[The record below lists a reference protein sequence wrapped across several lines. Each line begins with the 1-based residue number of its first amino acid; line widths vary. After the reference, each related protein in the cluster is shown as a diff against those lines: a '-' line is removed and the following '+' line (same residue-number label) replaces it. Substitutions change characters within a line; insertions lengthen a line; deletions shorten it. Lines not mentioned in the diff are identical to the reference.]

1 MRKTIH
7 GQKGGGGS
15 PRVPVEQPDD
25 LQSIAKAKLL
35 IALGEGEF
43 AGELTAQNIFLDG
56 TPLEDTEGN
65 ANFSGV
71 TWDFRS
77 GTQAQTYI
85 QGLPSAENEIN
96 VGSTISSKTPWVHT
110 FTNSQLSAIRIRL
123 KWPSLFKQEDN
134 GDLVGN
140 EVKYAIDLQTD
151 GGSWKTIIDSA
162 VKGKTTSGY
171 ERAHRIDL
179 PESKTSWSLRVRK
192 VSNDANSS
200 KIGDTVVLQSYTEVI
215 DAKFTYPHTA
225 LLYIEFDSKQFNGSI
240 PQITC
245 KPKGRIIRIPSNY
258 NPIDRTYTGVWD
270 GSFKWAWTNNPAWVF
285 YDIVISDR
293 FGLGQRINQ
302 QQIDKWELYRIAQY
316 CDQLVPDGKGG
327 DGTEPRYVC
336 DVYVQDRNEAYN
348 VLRDFA
354 AIFRGMTYWGGGQ
367 IVTLADMPRDID
379 YSYTRA
385 NVIDGKFIYSSSSS
399 KEKYSTA
406 LVSYSDPQNGYAD
419 AMEPAFEPDL
429 VSRFG
434 FNQLE
439 VTAIGC
445 TRQSEANRKGRWGIL
460 TNNKDRM
467 VTFSVGL
474 DGNIPQPG
482 YIIAVADE
490 LLSGKVAGG
499 RVSAIDGRNITLDRV
514 SSAASGDRLILN
526 LPSGQ
531 SQARTIQTVSGK
543 VITVTTEYSET
554 PETECVWVVESEE
567 LYAQQ
572 YRVVSV
578 TENESNQF
586 TITAIQHDPNKYEHV
601 DSGALIDERPIS
613 VIPPN
618 NQQAPKNI
626 VIDSYSI
633 VSQGV
638 SFETM
643 RAQWPQVENAISY
656 EAQWRRN
663 EGNWVNMPRSS
674 INSIEVPNV
683 YSGRYLVRVRA
694 INASEISSGW
704 GYSEEKTLT
713 GKMGNPPKPVNFRTS
728 PLVFGIKLDWG
739 FGENTSDTLKTEIQ
753 YSKTNDGEGLMLL
766 SDVPYPSKTY
776 EMAGLS
782 AGVAFYFRA
791 RLVDKTGNQSE
802 WTEFIRGESEF
813 DVGTILPELDG
824 HFMSSEAGQQLSK
837 RLDWN
842 AETALIL
849 SNADSQL
856 SRSLL
861 VKHGQSQAGIKELW
875 QVRATDNEA
884 WAQEV
889 KEIYSAVGD
898 NTSAIKETQTSI
910 TELNKAFG
918 QTTTEIRTE
927 LKTTN
932 DATNKRIDGT
942 NQDLANTNQKL
953 GNTDK
958 EMGRIAAD
966 VVTNKEAIS
975 KTNEAMAKSEEQVQ
989 AQFGKQQG
997 MINQKMQAEFSQTG
1011 DGVVTHSINIT
1022 IVHDKVK
1029 YNAAGQVISAQVKN
1043 GKLESFFGYNAN
1055 NFAWYNPA
1063 NGKMEL
1069 FMYAKNGQFFIKD
1082 AFIEDGSITNAKI
1095 GNVIQSNNYV
1105 AGKSGW
1111 NINKNGFGEF
1121 QNIKARGEIEAT
1133 SGRLKNVVIE
1143 ESCEILG
1150 KLNVENLEGNIVSVT
1165 KDVYINESFRGNDIF
1180 ELFKVKRRTQKCHI
1194 WIQGALNPYEKIPSS
1209 GSGYFVP
1216 NRSALAYRA
1225 PNLYDNYG
1233 LADFYID
1240 GVIQERPSLYRLEDG
1255 FPTRDFFALNEC
1267 VLDLEA
1273 GTGMASIGIK
1283 IPNSGKDITRFIMR
1297 ARIIVFPDNQ
1307 DVIFN

>member
-1 MRKTIH
+1 MRTTIH

-71 TWDFRS
+71 TWDFRP

-110 FTNSQLSAIRIRL
+110 FTNSQLSAIRVRL

-151 GGSWKTIIDSA
+151 GGSWKTVIDSA

-171 ERAHRIDL
+171 ERAHRLDL
-179 PESKTSWSLRVRK
+179 PESTTSWSLRVRK

-419 AMEPAFEPDL
+419 AMEAVFEPDL

-490 LLSGKVAGG
+490 LLSGKVTGG

-514 SSAASGDRLILN
+514 SSAVSGDRLILN

-586 TITAIQHDPNKYEHV
+586 TITAIQHDPSKYEHV

-626 VIDSYSI
+626 FIDSYSI

-638 SFETM
+638 SIETM

-713 GKMGNPPKPVNFRTS
+713 GKMGNPPKPVNFRAS

-824 HFMSSEAGQQLSK
+824 HFMSSEAGQQLSE

-842 AETALIL
+842 AETALLL

-932 DATNKRIDGT
+932 QN
-942 NQDLANTNQKL
+942 LADTNQKL

-958 EMGRIAAD
+958 EVGRIRAD
-966 VVTNKEAIS
+966 VATNKEAIS
-975 KTNEAMAKSEEQVQ
+975 ETNKAMAKSEEQVQ

-997 MINQKMQAEFSQTG
+997 MINQKMQAEFEQSG

-1022 IVHDKVK
+1022 IVHNNVK

-1069 FMYAKNGQFFIKD
+1069 FMYAKNGQFFVRD
-1082 AFIEDGSITNAKI
+1082 LFIEDGSITNAKI

-1111 NINKNGFGEF
+1111 IINKNGYAEF
-1121 QNIKARGEIEAT
+1121 DNAKFRGEIKAT
-1133 SGRLKNVVIE
+1133 KGTMNNVIIGE
-1143 ESCEILG
+1143 DCEIKGTL
-1150 KLNVENLEGNIVSVT
+1150 KVENIEGDIVKFYSLGNGET
-1165 KDVYINESFRGNDIF
+1165 ITIPPQSFDR
-1180 ELFKVKRRTQKCHI
+1180 
-1194 WIQGALNPYEKIPSS
+1194 
-1209 GSGYFVP
+1209 
-1216 NRSALAYRA
+1216 
-1225 PNLYDNYG
+1225 
-1233 LADFYID
+1233 
-1240 GVIQERPSLYRLEDG
+1240 VIQVVTIATTHNSKWCRLWLNDDKFFEIKNGGNYEDFVYWNSPSTTLKANTPGVFRYDSEDRY
-1255 FPTRDFFALNEC
+1255 F
-1267 VLDLEA
+1267 
-1273 GTGMASIGIK
+1273 K
-1283 IPNSGKDITRFIMR
+1283 ITLLACK
-1297 ARIIVFPDNQ
+1297 Q
-1307 DVIFN
+1307 

>member
-1 MRKTIH
+1 MRKIIH
-7 GQKGGGGS
+7 GQKGGGGN

-71 TWDFRS
+71 TWDFRP

-110 FTNSQLSAIRIRL
+110 FTNSQLSAIRVRL

-151 GGSWKTIIDSA
+151 GGSWKTVIDSA

-179 PESKTSWSLRVRK
+179 PESTTSWSLRVRK

-258 NPIDRTYTGVWD
+258 NPIDRTYTGMWD

-293 FGLGQRINQ
+293 FGLGQRVNQ
-302 QQIDKWELYRIAQY
+302 QQIDKWELCRIAQY

-419 AMEPAFEPDL
+419 AMEAVFEPDL

-490 LLSGKVAGG
+490 LLSGKVTGG
-499 RVSAIDGRNITLDRV
+499 RVSAINGRSITLDRV
-514 SSAASGDRLILN
+514 SSAVSGDRLILN

-554 PETECVWVVESEE
+554 PEAECVWVVESEE

-586 TITAIQHDPNKYEHV
+586 TITAIQHDPSKYEHV
-601 DSGALIDERPIS
+601 DSGALIDERPVS

-638 SFETM
+638 SIETM

-704 GYSEEKTLT
+704 GYSDEKTLT
-713 GKMGNPPKPVNFRTS
+713 GKMGNPPKPVNFRAS

-813 DVGTILPELDG
+813 DVSTILPELDG
-824 HFMSSEAGQQLSK
+824 HFMSSEAGQQLSE

-842 AETALIL
+842 AETAIIL
-849 SNADSQL
+849 GNADSQL

-861 VKHGQSQAGIKELW
+861 VKHGQSQAGIRELW
-875 QVRATDNEA
+875 QVRATDSEA

-898 NTSAIKETQTSI
+898 NKSAIKETQTSI
-910 TELNKAFG
+910 TKLDEAIG
-918 QTTTEIRTE
+918 QRFTEIRTE
-927 LKTTN
+927 MDKAQADIISNST
-932 DATNKRIDGT
+932 AIS
-942 NQDLANTNQKL
+942 
-953 GNTDK
+953 NTDK
-958 EMGRIAAD
+958 AFAE
-966 VVTNKEAIS
+966 NK
-975 KTNEAMAKSEEQVQ
+975 TQVQ
-989 AQFGKQQG
+989 AKFDKQEG
-997 MINQKMQAEFSQTG
+997 MIQEKMQATFNQSG

-1022 IVHDKVK
+1022 IVHNNVK

-1055 NFAWYNPA
+1055 NFAWYNPV

-1069 FMYAKNGQFFIKD
+1069 FMYAKNGQLFIRE
-1082 AFIEDGSITNAKI
+1082 AFLDKANVREMVLSEAIKSKNYEIGKI
-1095 GNVIQSNNYV
+1095 GFIIDATTGDAEFNN
-1105 AGKSGW
+1105 AIFRGTIDGADG
-1111 NINKNGFGEF
+1111 NFNGTV
-1121 QNIKARGEIEAT
+1121 K
-1133 SGRLKNVVIE
+1133 V
-1143 ESCEILG
+1143 G
-1150 KLNVENLEGNIVSVT
+1150 KLIGNIVSVS
-1165 KDVYINESFRGNDIF
+1165 DEIYINDKWKGSEIR
-1180 ELFKVKRRTQKCHI
+1180 ELFRVQQRDEPCNV
-1194 WIQGALNPYEKIPSS
+1194 WVS
-1209 GSGYFVP
+1209 GSLNQTDYIPDWYGTKTP
-1216 NRSALAYRA
+1216 NRALMGYYAYEMGGER
-1225 PNLYDNYG
+1225 G
-1233 LADFYID
+1233 MADIYVD
-1240 GVIQERPSLYRLEDG
+1240 GVLQERPVSVWAGNPVNQLKDE
-1255 FPTRDFFALNEC
+1255 FVCNEFT
-1267 VLDLEA
+1267 VQIPA
-1273 GTGMASIGIK
+1273 GKSVSSVGIK
-1283 IPNSGKDITRFIMR
+1283 IPWKGANEYTVFIMR
-1297 ARIIVFPDNQ
+1297 GRIFVLPEST
-1307 DVIFN
+1307 DVIK

>member
-7 GQKGGGGS
+7 GQKGGGGN

-354 AIFRGMTYWGGGQ
+354 AIFRGMTYWGDGQ

-419 AMEPAFEPDL
+419 AMEAVFEPDL

-490 LLSGKVAGG
+490 LLSGKVTGG
-499 RVSAIDGRNITLDRV
+499 RVSAINGRSITLDRV
-514 SSAASGDRLILN
+514 SSAVSGDRLILN

-554 PETECVWVVESEE
+554 PEAECVWVVESEE

-586 TITAIQHDPNKYEHV
+586 TITAIQHDPSKYEHV

-638 SFETM
+638 SIETM

-713 GKMGNPPKPVNFRTS
+713 GKMGNPPKPVNFRAS

-824 HFMSSEAGQQLSK
+824 HFMSSEAGQQLGE
-837 RLDWN
+837 RLNWN
-842 AETALIL
+842 AETAIIL
-849 SNADSQL
+849 SNEDSRL
-856 SRSLL
+856 SRRLL
-861 VKHGQSQAGIKELW
+861 VSHGQSQAGIRELW

-898 NTSAIKETQTSI
+898 NKSAIKETQTSI
-910 TELNKAFG
+910 TKLDEAFGQRFTETRTEMDKAQADIVSNSTAISNTNKAFA
-918 QTTTEIRTE
+918 EN
-927 LKTTN
+927 KT
-932 DATNKRIDGT
+932 
-942 NQDLANTNQKL
+942 
-953 GNTDK
+953 
-958 EMGRIAAD
+958 
-966 VVTNKEAIS
+966 
-975 KTNEAMAKSEEQVQ
+975 QVQ
-989 AQFGKQQG
+989 AKFDKQEG
-997 MINQKMQAEFSQTG
+997 MIQEKMQATFEQSG

-1022 IVHDKVK
+1022 IVHNNVK

-1069 FMYAKNGQFFIKD
+1069 FMYAKNGQFFVRD
-1082 AFIEDGSITNAKI
+1082 LFIEDGSITNAKI

-1111 NINKNGFGEF
+1111 IINKNGYAEF
-1121 QNIKARGEIEAT
+1121 ENAKFRGEIKAT
-1133 SGRLKNVVIE
+1133 KGTMNNVIIDKD
-1143 ESCEILG
+1143 CEIKGTL
-1150 KLNVENLEGNIVSVT
+1150 KVENIEGDIVKFYSLGNGETITIPAQSFDRVIQVVT
-1165 KDVYINESFRGNDIF
+1165 IATTHNSKWCRLWLNDDKFF
-1180 ELFKVKRRTQKCHI
+1180 EIKNGGRV
-1194 WIQGALNPYEKIPSS
+1194 
-1209 GSGYFVP
+1209 
-1216 NRSALAYRA
+1216 
-1225 PNLYDNYG
+1225 D
-1233 LADFYID
+1233 DFYYWNSPSTTLKANTP
-1240 GVIQERPSLYRLEDG
+1240 GVFRYDSEDRY
-1255 FPTRDFFALNEC
+1255 F
-1267 VLDLEA
+1267 
-1273 GTGMASIGIK
+1273 K
-1283 IPNSGKDITRFIMR
+1283 ITLLACK
-1297 ARIIVFPDNQ
+1297 Q
-1307 DVIFN
+1307 

>member
-1 MRKTIH
+1 MRTTIH

-65 ANFSGV
+65 SNFSGV
-71 TWDFRS
+71 TWDFRP

-110 FTNSQLSAIRIRL
+110 FTNSQLSAIRVRL

-151 GGSWKTIIDSA
+151 GGSWKTVIDSA

-179 PESKTSWSLRVRK
+179 PESTTSWSLRVRK

-258 NPIDRTYTGVWD
+258 NPIDRTYAGVWD

-419 AMEPAFEPDL
+419 AMEPVFEPDL

-490 LLSGKVAGG
+490 LLSGKVTGG
-499 RVSAIDGRNITLDRV
+499 RVSAINGRNITLDRV
-514 SSAASGDRLILN
+514 SSAVSGDRLILN

-586 TITAIQHDPNKYEHV
+586 TITAIQHDPSKYEHV

-638 SFETM
+638 SIETM

-674 INSIEVPNV
+674 INSIEIPNV

-704 GYSEEKTLT
+704 GYSDEKTLT
-713 GKMGNPPKPVNFRTS
+713 GKMGNPPKPVNFRAS

-766 SDVPYPSKTY
+766 SDVPYPSRTY
-776 EMAGLS
+776 EMAGLA
-782 AGVAFYFRA
+782 AGIAFYFRA

-824 HFMSSEAGQQLSK
+824 HFMSSEAGQQLGE
-837 RLDWN
+837 RLNWN
-842 AETALIL
+842 AETAIIL
-849 SNADSQL
+849 SNEDSRL
-856 SRSLL
+856 SRRLL
-861 VKHGQSQAGIKELW
+861 VSHGQSQAGIRELW

-898 NTSAIKETQTSI
+898 NKSAIKETQTSI
-910 TELNKAFG
+910 TKLDEAFG
-918 QTTTEIRTE
+918 QRFTEIRTE
-927 LKTTN
+927 MDKAQADIVSNSTAISN
-932 DATNKRIDGT
+932 TNK
-942 NQDLANTNQKL
+942 AFA
-953 GNTDK
+953 
-958 EMGRIAAD
+958 E
-966 VVTNKEAIS
+966 NK
-975 KTNEAMAKSEEQVQ
+975 TQVQ
-989 AQFGKQQG
+989 AKFDKQEG
-997 MINQKMQAEFSQTG
+997 MIQEKMQATFEQSG

-1022 IVHDKVK
+1022 IVHNNVK

-1069 FMYAKNGQFFIKD
+1069 FMYAKNGQFFVRD
-1082 AFIEDGSITNAKI
+1082 LFIEDGSITNAKI

-1111 NINKNGFGEF
+1111 IINKNGYAEF
-1121 QNIKARGEIEAT
+1121 ENAKFRGEIKAT
-1133 SGRLKNVVIE
+1133 KGTMNNVIIDKD
-1143 ESCEILG
+1143 CEIKGTL
-1150 KLNVENLEGNIVSVT
+1150 KVENIEGDIVKFYSLGNGETITIPAQSFDRVIQVVT
-1165 KDVYINESFRGNDIF
+1165 IATTHNSKWCRLWLNDDKFF
-1180 ELFKVKRRTQKCHI
+1180 EIKNGGRV
-1194 WIQGALNPYEKIPSS
+1194 
-1209 GSGYFVP
+1209 
-1216 NRSALAYRA
+1216 
-1225 PNLYDNYG
+1225 D
-1233 LADFYID
+1233 DFYYWNSPSTTLKANTP
-1240 GVIQERPSLYRLEDG
+1240 GVFRYDSEDRY
-1255 FPTRDFFALNEC
+1255 F
-1267 VLDLEA
+1267 
-1273 GTGMASIGIK
+1273 K
-1283 IPNSGKDITRFIMR
+1283 ITLLACK
-1297 ARIIVFPDNQ
+1297 Q
-1307 DVIFN
+1307 

>member
-1 MRKTIH
+1 MRKIIH

-65 ANFSGV
+65 SNFSGV

-110 FTNSQLSAIRIRL
+110 FTNSQLSAIRVRL

-151 GGSWKTIIDSA
+151 GGSWKTVIDSA

-245 KPKGRIIRIPSNY
+245 KPKGRIIRVPSNY
-258 NPIDRTYTGVWD
+258 NPIDRTYAGVWD

-293 FGLGQRINQ
+293 FGLGQRVNQ

-419 AMEPAFEPDL
+419 AMEPVFEPDL

-490 LLSGKVAGG
+490 LLSGKVTGG

-514 SSAASGDRLILN
+514 SSAVSGDRLILN

-586 TITAIQHDPNKYEHV
+586 TITAIQHDPSKYEHV

-638 SFETM
+638 SIETM

-704 GYSEEKTLT
+704 GYSDEKTLT

-824 HFMSSEAGQQLSK
+824 HFMSSEAGQQLGE

-898 NTSAIKETQTSI
+898 NKSAIKETQTSI
-910 TELNKAFG
+910 TKLDEAFG
-918 QTTTEIRTE
+918 QRFTEIRTE
-927 LKTTN
+927 
-932 DATNKRIDGT
+932 IDKA
-942 NQDLANTNQKL
+942 Q
-953 GNTDK
+953 
-958 EMGRIAAD
+958 AD
-966 VVTNKEAIS
+966 IVSNSTAIS
-975 KTNEAMAKSEEQVQ
+975 EANKASAEDRKQVQ
-989 AQFGKQQG
+989 AKFDEQEG
-997 MINQKMQAEFSQTG
+997 MIQQKMQAEFSQSG

-1043 GKLESFFGYNAN
+1043 GKLESFIGYNAN

-1069 FMYAKNGQFFIKD
+1069 FMYAKNGQFFVRD
-1082 AFIEDGSITNAKI
+1082 LFIEDGSITNAKI

-1111 NINKNGFGEF
+1111 IINKNGFGEF

-1150 KLNVENLEGNIVSVT
+1150 KLNVENLEGNIISIHR
-1165 KDVYINESFRGNDIF
+1165 DNIYLREIWNDGNIHTI
-1180 ELFKVKRRTQKCHI
+1180 FKVKQRSQYCTI
-1194 WIQGALNPYEKIPSS
+1194 WVDGTITADETIPINAIHK
-1209 GSGYFVP
+1209 VE
-1216 NRSALAYRA
+1216 NRAVIAYRA
-1225 PNLYDNYG
+1225 P
-1233 LADFYID
+1233 
-1240 GVIQERPSLYRLEDG
+1240 G
-1255 FPTRDFFALNEC
+1255 FPIERAMFSVFMDGKEVDFNSHIYPLVTGNVAGFFAANDITITIPPGNSIVE
-1267 VLDLEA
+1267 
-1273 GTGMASIGIK
+1273 IGIR
-1283 IPNSGKDITRFIMR
+1283 IPHIPGESNGVLIRGR
-1297 ARIIVFPDNQ
+1297 VFLLPHSDE
-1307 DVIFN
+1307 VILIN

>member
-65 ANFSGV
+65 SNFSGV

-110 FTNSQLSAIRIRL
+110 FTNSQLSAIRVRL

-151 GGSWKTIIDSA
+151 GGSWKTVIDSA

-179 PESKTSWSLRVRK
+179 PESTTSWSLRVRK

-258 NPIDRTYTGVWD
+258 NPIDRSYTGVWD

-316 CDQLVPDGKGG
+316 CDQLVADGKGG

-419 AMEPAFEPDL
+419 AMEPVFEPDL

-490 LLSGKVAGG
+490 LLSGKVTGG
-499 RVSAIDGRNITLDRV
+499 RVSAINGRNITLDRV
-514 SSAASGDRLILN
+514 ASAVSGDRLILN

-543 VITVTTEYSET
+543 VITVTTEYSEI
-554 PETECVWVVESEE
+554 PEAECVWVVESEE

-586 TITAIQHDPNKYEHV
+586 TITAIQHDPSKYEHV

-638 SFETM
+638 NIETM

-704 GYSEEKTLT
+704 GYSDEKTLT
-713 GKMGNPPKPVNFRTS
+713 GKMGNPPKPINFRAS

-824 HFMSSEAGQQLSK
+824 HFMSSEAGQQLSE

-842 AETALIL
+842 AETAIIL

-898 NTSAIKETQTSI
+898 NKSAIKETQTSI

-932 DATNKRIDGT
+932 QNLADT
-942 NQDLANTNQKL
+942 NQNL

-958 EMGRIAAD
+958 EVGRIRAD
-966 VVTNKEAIS
+966 VATNKEAIS
-975 KTNEAMAKSEEQVQ
+975 ETNKAMAKSEEQVQ

-997 MINQKMQAEFSQTG
+997 MINQKMQAEFEQSG

-1022 IVHDKVK
+1022 IVHNNVK

-1069 FMYAKNGQFFIKD
+1069 FMYAKNGQFFVRD
-1082 AFIEDGSITNAKI
+1082 LFIEDGSITNAKI

-1111 NINKNGFGEF
+1111 IINKNGYAEF
-1121 QNIKARGEIEAT
+1121 ENAKFRGEIKAT
-1133 SGRLKNVVIE
+1133 KGTMNNVIIDKD
-1143 ESCEILG
+1143 CEIKGTL
-1150 KLNVENLEGNIVSVT
+1150 KVENIEGDIVKFYSLGNGET
-1165 KDVYINESFRGNDIF
+1165 ITIPAQSFDR
-1180 ELFKVKRRTQKCHI
+1180 
-1194 WIQGALNPYEKIPSS
+1194 
-1209 GSGYFVP
+1209 
-1216 NRSALAYRA
+1216 
-1225 PNLYDNYG
+1225 
-1233 LADFYID
+1233 
-1240 GVIQERPSLYRLEDG
+1240 VIQVVTIATTHNSKWCRLWLNDDKFFEIKNGGNYEDFVYWNSPSTTLKANTPGVFRYDSEDRY
-1255 FPTRDFFALNEC
+1255 F
-1267 VLDLEA
+1267 
-1273 GTGMASIGIK
+1273 K
-1283 IPNSGKDITRFIMR
+1283 ITLLACK
-1297 ARIIVFPDNQ
+1297 Q
-1307 DVIFN
+1307 

>member
-71 TWDFRS
+71 TWDFRP

-110 FTNSQLSAIRIRL
+110 FTNSQLSAIRVRL

-179 PESKTSWSLRVRK
+179 PESTTSWSLRVRK

-258 NPIDRTYTGVWD
+258 NPIVRTYTGMWD

-354 AIFRGMTYWGGGQ
+354 AVFRGMTYWGGGQ

-419 AMEPAFEPDL
+419 AMEPVFESDL

-490 LLSGKVAGG
+490 LLSGKVTGG
-499 RVSAIDGRNITLDRV
+499 RVSAINGRNITLDRD
-514 SSAASGDRLILN
+514 SSAVSGDRLILN

-531 SQARTIQTVSGK
+531 SQARTIQAVSGK

-554 PETECVWVVESEE
+554 PETECVWVVESED

-586 TITAIQHDPNKYEHV
+586 TITAIQHDPSKYEHI

-626 VIDSYSI
+626 IIDSYSI

-638 SFETM
+638 SIETM

-683 YSGRYLVRVRA
+683 YAGRYLVRVRA

-704 GYSEEKTLT
+704 GYSDEKTLT

-739 FGENTSDTLKTEIQ
+739 FGENTGDTLKTEIQ

-776 EMAGLS
+776 EMAGLA
-782 AGVAFYFRA
+782 AGVVFYFRA

-802 WTEFIRGESEF
+802 WTDFIRGESEF
-813 DVGTILPELDG
+813 DTSTILPELSN
-824 HFMSSEAGQQLSK
+824 HFMTTEAGKQLSEELK
-837 RLDWN
+837 WN
-842 AETALIL
+842 TESIAELVNATYEL
-849 SNADSQL
+849 STD
-856 SRSLL
+856 LL
-861 VKHGQSQAGIKELW
+861 VRDGNAQAGIKDLRKVFAN
-875 QVRATDNEA
+875 QQEA
-884 WAQEV
+884 WAQEI
-889 KEIYSAVGD
+889 KEIYSAVGE
-898 NTSAIKETQTSI
+898 NKSAIEETQTSI
-910 TELNKAFG
+910 TKLDEAFGQRFTAIRTDMDKAQADILSNSQAISNTNKAFA
-918 QTTTEIRTE
+918 EN
-927 LKTTN
+927 KT
-932 DATNKRIDGT
+932 
-942 NQDLANTNQKL
+942 
-953 GNTDK
+953 
-958 EMGRIAAD
+958 
-966 VVTNKEAIS
+966 
-975 KTNEAMAKSEEQVQ
+975 QVQ
-989 AQFGKQQG
+989 AKLDEQEG
-997 MINQKMQAEFSQTG
+997 MIQEKMQATFEQSG

-1022 IVHDKVK
+1022 IKHNGVS

-1043 GKLESFFGYNAN
+1043 GKLESYIGYNAN
-1055 NFAWYNPA
+1055 NFAWYNPV

-1069 FMYAKNGQFFIKD
+1069 FMYAKNGQLFIRD
-1082 AFIEDGSITNAKI
+1082 LFIEDGSITNAKI
-1095 GNVIQSNNYV
+1095 GNVIQSNNYLN
-1105 AGKSGW
+1105 GRPSW
-1111 NINKNGFGEF
+1111 IINKNGFAEF

-1133 SGRLKNVVIE
+1133 SGKLENVIIEKNCEIKGTLKVENIEGDVVKFYSLGNGETITIPPQSFDRIIQVVIIATTHN
-1143 ESCEILG
+1143 SKWCRLWLNDDKFFEIKNG
-1150 KLNVENLEGNIVSVT
+1150 
-1165 KDVYINESFRGNDIF
+1165 GNDRFFYYWNSPSTI
-1180 ELFKVKRRTQKCHI
+1180 LKANTAGVFKYDSEDR
-1194 WIQGALNPYEKIPSS
+1194 
-1209 GSGYFVP
+1209 YFQITV
-1216 NRSALAYRA
+1216 LA
-1225 PNLYDNYG
+1225 
-1233 LADFYID
+1233 
-1240 GVIQERPSLYRLEDG
+1240 
-1255 FPTRDFFALNEC
+1255 C
-1267 VLDLEA
+1267 
-1273 GTGMASIGIK
+1273 K
-1283 IPNSGKDITRFIMR
+1283 K
-1297 ARIIVFPDNQ
+1297 
-1307 DVIFN
+1307 

>member
-1 MRKTIH
+1 MRTTIH

-71 TWDFRS
+71 TWDFRP

-110 FTNSQLSAIRIRL
+110 FTNSQLSAIRVRL

-151 GGSWKTIIDSA
+151 GGSWKTVIDSA

-171 ERAHRIDL
+171 ERAHRLDL
-179 PESKTSWSLRVRK
+179 PESTTSWSLRVRK

-419 AMEPAFEPDL
+419 AMEAVFEPDL

-490 LLSGKVAGG
+490 LLSGKVTGG

-514 SSAASGDRLILN
+514 SSAVSGDRLILN

-586 TITAIQHDPNKYEHV
+586 TITAIQHDPSKYEHV

-626 VIDSYSI
+626 FIDSYSI

-638 SFETM
+638 SIETM

-713 GKMGNPPKPVNFRTS
+713 GKMGNPPKPVNFRAS

-824 HFMSSEAGQQLSK
+824 HFMSSEAGQQLSE

-842 AETALIL
+842 AETALLL

-861 VKHGQSQAGIKELW
+861 VKHVQSQAGIKELW

-932 DATNKRIDGT
+932 QN
-942 NQDLANTNQKL
+942 LADTNQKL

-958 EMGRIAAD
+958 EVGRIRAD
-966 VVTNKEAIS
+966 VATNKEAIS
-975 KTNEAMAKSEEQVQ
+975 ETNKAMAKSEEQVQ

-997 MINQKMQAEFSQTG
+997 MINQKMQAEFEQSG

-1022 IVHDKVK
+1022 IVHNNVK

-1069 FMYAKNGQFFIKD
+1069 FMYAKNGQFFVRD
-1082 AFIEDGSITNAKI
+1082 LFIEDGSITNAKI

-1111 NINKNGFGEF
+1111 IINKNGYAEF
-1121 QNIKARGEIEAT
+1121 ENAKFRGEIKAT
-1133 SGRLKNVVIE
+1133 KGTMNNVIIDKD
-1143 ESCEILG
+1143 CEIKGTL
-1150 KLNVENLEGNIVSVT
+1150 KVENIEGDIVKFYSLGNGETITIPAQSFDRVIQVVT
-1165 KDVYINESFRGNDIF
+1165 IATTHNSKWCRLWLNDDKFF
-1180 ELFKVKRRTQKCHI
+1180 EIKNGGRV
-1194 WIQGALNPYEKIPSS
+1194 
-1209 GSGYFVP
+1209 
-1216 NRSALAYRA
+1216 
-1225 PNLYDNYG
+1225 D
-1233 LADFYID
+1233 DFYYWNSPSTTLKANTP
-1240 GVIQERPSLYRLEDG
+1240 GVFRYDSEDRY
-1255 FPTRDFFALNEC
+1255 F
-1267 VLDLEA
+1267 
-1273 GTGMASIGIK
+1273 K
-1283 IPNSGKDITRFIMR
+1283 ITLLACK
-1297 ARIIVFPDNQ
+1297 Q
-1307 DVIFN
+1307 

>member
-7 GQKGGGGS
+7 GQKGGGGN

-419 AMEPAFEPDL
+419 AMEPVFEPDL

-490 LLSGKVAGG
+490 LLSGKVTGG

-514 SSAASGDRLILN
+514 SSAVSGDRLILN

-626 VIDSYSI
+626 IIDSYSM

-713 GKMGNPPKPVNFRTS
+713 GKMGNPPKPINFRTS
-728 PLVFGIKLDWG
+728 PLVFGVKLDWG

-782 AGVAFYFRA
+782 AGVVFYFRA

-824 HFMSSEAGQQLSK
+824 HFMSFEAGQQLGE

-842 AETALIL
+842 AETAIIL

-861 VKHGQSQAGIKELW
+861 VKYGQSQAGIRELW

-910 TELNKAFG
+910 TKLDEAIG
-918 QTTTEIRTE
+918 QRFTEIRTKVDKAE
-927 LKTTN
+927 ADIASN
-932 DATNKRIDGT
+932 SQAISNTNK
-942 NQDLANTNQKL
+942 AFA
-953 GNTDK
+953 
-958 EMGRIAAD
+958 E
-966 VVTNKEAIS
+966 NK
-975 KTNEAMAKSEEQVQ
+975 TQVQ
-989 AQFGKQQG
+989 AKFDKQEG
-997 MINQKMQAEFSQTG
+997 MIQEKMQATFEQTG

-1022 IVHDKVK
+1022 IVHNKVK

-1043 GKLESFFGYNAN
+1043 GKLESFIGYNAN

-1069 FMYAKNGQFFIKD
+1069 FMYAKNGQFFVRD
-1082 AFIEDGSITNAKI
+1082 LFIEDGSITNAKI
-1095 GNVIQSNNYV
+1095 GDVIQSNNYV

-1111 NINKNGFGEF
+1111 IINKNGYAEF
-1121 QNIKARGEIEAT
+1121 DNAKFRGEIKAT
-1133 SGRLKNVVIE
+1133 KGTMNNVIIDKD
-1143 ESCEILG
+1143 CEIKGTL
-1150 KLNVENLEGNIVSVT
+1150 KVENIEGDIVKFYSLGNGET
-1165 KDVYINESFRGNDIF
+1165 ITIPAQSFDR
-1180 ELFKVKRRTQKCHI
+1180 
-1194 WIQGALNPYEKIPSS
+1194 
-1209 GSGYFVP
+1209 
-1216 NRSALAYRA
+1216 
-1225 PNLYDNYG
+1225 
-1233 LADFYID
+1233 
-1240 GVIQERPSLYRLEDG
+1240 VIQVVTIATTHNSKWCRLWLNDNKFFEIKNGGNYEEFTYWNSPSTTLKANTPGVFRYDSEDRY
-1255 FPTRDFFALNEC
+1255 F
-1267 VLDLEA
+1267 
-1273 GTGMASIGIK
+1273 K
-1283 IPNSGKDITRFIMR
+1283 ITLLACK
-1297 ARIIVFPDNQ
+1297 Q
-1307 DVIFN
+1307 

>member
-7 GQKGGGGS
+7 GQKGGGGN

-419 AMEPAFEPDL
+419 AMEPVFEPDL

-490 LLSGKVAGG
+490 LLSGKVTGG
-499 RVSAIDGRNITLDRV
+499 RVSAINGRNITLDRV
-514 SSAASGDRLILN
+514 SSAVSGDRLILN

-626 VIDSYSI
+626 IIDSYSM

-704 GYSEEKTLT
+704 GYSDEKTLT

-824 HFMSSEAGQQLSK
+824 HFMSSEAGQQFSK

-861 VKHGQSQAGIKELW
+861 VKHGQSQAGIRELW

-910 TELNKAFG
+910 TKLDEAFAENK
-918 QTTTEIRTE
+918 T
-927 LKTTN
+927 
-932 DATNKRIDGT
+932 
-942 NQDLANTNQKL
+942 
-953 GNTDK
+953 
-958 EMGRIAAD
+958 
-966 VVTNKEAIS
+966 
-975 KTNEAMAKSEEQVQ
+975 QVQ
-989 AQFGKQQG
+989 AKFDKQEG
-997 MINQKMQAEFSQTG
+997 MIQEKMQATFNQSG

-1022 IVHDKVK
+1022 IVHNGTK

-1043 GKLESFFGYNAN
+1043 GKLESFIGYNAN

-1069 FMYAKNGQFFIKD
+1069 FMYAKNGQFFVRD
-1082 AFIEDGSITNAKI
+1082 LFIEDGSITNAKI

-1111 NINKNGFGEF
+1111 IINKNGYAEF
-1121 QNIKARGEIEAT
+1121 DNAKFRGEIKAT
-1133 SGRLKNVVIE
+1133 KGTMNNVIIDKD
-1143 ESCEILG
+1143 CEIKGTL
-1150 KLNVENLEGNIVSVT
+1150 KVENIEGDIVKFYSLGNGEVIT
-1165 KDVYINESFRGNDIF
+1165 IPAQSFDR
-1180 ELFKVKRRTQKCHI
+1180 
-1194 WIQGALNPYEKIPSS
+1194 
-1209 GSGYFVP
+1209 
-1216 NRSALAYRA
+1216 
-1225 PNLYDNYG
+1225 
-1233 LADFYID
+1233 
-1240 GVIQERPSLYRLEDG
+1240 VIQVVTIATTHNSKWCRLWLNDNKFFEIKNGGNYEEFTYWNSPSTTLKANTPGVFRYDSEDRY
-1255 FPTRDFFALNEC
+1255 F
-1267 VLDLEA
+1267 
-1273 GTGMASIGIK
+1273 K
-1283 IPNSGKDITRFIMR
+1283 ITLLACK
-1297 ARIIVFPDNQ
+1297 Q
-1307 DVIFN
+1307 

>member
-7 GQKGGGGS
+7 GQKGGGGN
-15 PRVPVEQPDD
+15 PRMPVEQPDD

-110 FTNSQLSAIRIRL
+110 FTNSQLSAIRVRL

-151 GGSWKTIIDSA
+151 GGSWKTVIDSA

-179 PESKTSWSLRVRK
+179 PGSTTSWSLRVRK

-258 NPIDRTYTGVWD
+258 NPIERTYTGVWD

-327 DGTEPRYVC
+327 GGTEPRYVC

-419 AMEPAFEPDL
+419 AMEAVFEPDL

-490 LLSGKVAGG
+490 LLSGKVTGG

-514 SSAASGDRLILN
+514 SSAVSGDRLILN

-543 VITVTTEYSET
+543 VITVTTEYSEA

-586 TITAIQHDPNKYEHV
+586 TITAIQHDPSKYEHV

-626 VIDSYSI
+626 AIDSYSI

-638 SFETM
+638 SIETM

-713 GKMGNPPKPVNFRTS
+713 GKMGNPPKPVNFRAS

-766 SDVPYPSKTY
+766 SDVPYPSRTY
-776 EMAGLS
+776 EMAGLA
-782 AGVAFYFRA
+782 AGIAFYFRA

-824 HFMSSEAGQQLSK
+824 HFMSSEAGQQLSE

-842 AETALIL
+842 VETAIIL

-932 DATNKRIDGT
+932 QN
-942 NQDLANTNQKL
+942 LADTNQKL

-958 EMGRIAAD
+958 EVGRIRAD
-966 VVTNKEAIS
+966 VATNKEAIS
-975 KTNEAMAKSEEQVQ
+975 ETNKAMAKSEEQVQ

-997 MINQKMQAEFSQTG
+997 MINQKMQAEFEQSG

-1022 IVHDKVK
+1022 IVHNNVK

-1069 FMYAKNGQFFIKD
+1069 FMYAKNGQFFVRD
-1082 AFIEDGSITNAKI
+1082 LFIEDGSITNAKI

-1105 AGKSGW
+1105 TGKSGW
-1111 NINKNGFGEF
+1111 IINKNGYAEF
-1121 QNIKARGEIEAT
+1121 ENAKFRGEIKAT
-1133 SGRLKNVVIE
+1133 KGTMNNVIIDKD
-1143 ESCEILG
+1143 CEIKGTL
-1150 KLNVENLEGNIVSVT
+1150 KVENIEGDIVKFYSLGNGETITIPAQSFDRVIQVVT
-1165 KDVYINESFRGNDIF
+1165 IATTHNSKWCRLWLNDDKFF
-1180 ELFKVKRRTQKCHI
+1180 EIKNGGRV
-1194 WIQGALNPYEKIPSS
+1194 
-1209 GSGYFVP
+1209 
-1216 NRSALAYRA
+1216 
-1225 PNLYDNYG
+1225 D
-1233 LADFYID
+1233 DFYYWNSPSTTLKANTP
-1240 GVIQERPSLYRLEDG
+1240 GVFRYDSEDRY
-1255 FPTRDFFALNEC
+1255 F
-1267 VLDLEA
+1267 
-1273 GTGMASIGIK
+1273 K
-1283 IPNSGKDITRFIMR
+1283 ITLLACK
-1297 ARIIVFPDNQ
+1297 Q
-1307 DVIFN
+1307 

>member
-7 GQKGGGGS
+7 GQKGGGGN

-151 GGSWKTIIDSA
+151 GGSWKTVIDSA

-419 AMEPAFEPDL
+419 AMEAVFEPDL

-490 LLSGKVAGG
+490 LLSGKVTGG
-499 RVSAIDGRNITLDRV
+499 RVSAINGRNITLDRV
-514 SSAASGDRLILN
+514 ASAVSGDRLILN

-586 TITAIQHDPNKYEHV
+586 TITAIQHDPSKYEHV

-626 VIDSYSI
+626 FIDSYSI

-638 SFETM
+638 SIETM

-656 EAQWRRN
+656 EAQWCRN

-704 GYSEEKTLT
+704 GYSDEKTLT
-713 GKMGNPPKPVNFRTS
+713 GKMGNPPKPVNFRAS
-728 PLVFGIKLDWG
+728 PLVFGIKLGWG

-782 AGVAFYFRA
+782 AGIAFYFRA

-824 HFMSSEAGQQLSK
+824 HFMSSEAGQQLSE

-842 AETALIL
+842 AETAIIL

-910 TELNKAFG
+910 TKLDEAFG
-918 QTTTEIRTE
+918 QRFTEIRTE
-927 LKTTN
+927 MDKAQADIASNSTAISN
-932 DATNKRIDGT
+932 TNK
-942 NQDLANTNQKL
+942 AFA
-953 GNTDK
+953 
-958 EMGRIAAD
+958 E
-966 VVTNKEAIS
+966 NK
-975 KTNEAMAKSEEQVQ
+975 TQVQ
-989 AQFGKQQG
+989 AKFDEQEG
-997 MINQKMQAEFSQTG
+997 MIQEKMQATFEQSG
-1011 DGVVTHSINIT
+1011 DGVVAHSINIT
-1022 IVHDKVK
+1022 IKHDGVS

-1069 FMYAKNGQFFIKD
+1069 FMYAKNGQFFVRD
-1082 AFIEDGSITNAKI
+1082 LFIEDGSITNAKI

-1105 AGKSGW
+1105 TGKSGW
-1111 NINKNGFGEF
+1111 IINKNGYAEF
-1121 QNIKARGEIEAT
+1121 DNAKFRGEIKAT
-1133 SGRLKNVVIE
+1133 KGTMNNVIIGE
-1143 ESCEILG
+1143 DCEIKGTL
-1150 KLNVENLEGNIVSVT
+1150 KVENIEGDIVKFYSLGNGET
-1165 KDVYINESFRGNDIF
+1165 ITIPAQSFDR
-1180 ELFKVKRRTQKCHI
+1180 
-1194 WIQGALNPYEKIPSS
+1194 
-1209 GSGYFVP
+1209 
-1216 NRSALAYRA
+1216 
-1225 PNLYDNYG
+1225 
-1233 LADFYID
+1233 
-1240 GVIQERPSLYRLEDG
+1240 VIQVVTIATTHNSKWCRLWLNDDKFFEIKNGGNYEDFVYWNSPSTTLKANTPGVFRYDSEDRY
-1255 FPTRDFFALNEC
+1255 F
-1267 VLDLEA
+1267 
-1273 GTGMASIGIK
+1273 K
-1283 IPNSGKDITRFIMR
+1283 ITLLACK
-1297 ARIIVFPDNQ
+1297 Q
-1307 DVIFN
+1307 

>member
-71 TWDFRS
+71 TWDFRP

-110 FTNSQLSAIRIRL
+110 FTNSQLSAIRVRL

-151 GGSWKTIIDSA
+151 GGSWKTVIDSA

-179 PESKTSWSLRVRK
+179 PESTTSWSLRVRK

-419 AMEPAFEPDL
+419 AMEPVFEPDL

-490 LLSGKVAGG
+490 LLSGKVTGG
-499 RVSAIDGRNITLDRV
+499 RISAINGRSITLDRV
-514 SSAASGDRLILN
+514 SSAVSGDRLILN

-586 TITAIQHDPNKYEHV
+586 TITAIQHDPSKYEHV
-601 DSGALIDERPIS
+601 DSGAVIDERPIS

-638 SFETM
+638 SLETM

-683 YSGRYLVRVRA
+683 YAGRYLVRVRA

-704 GYSEEKTLT
+704 GYSDEKTLT
-713 GKMGNPPKPVNFRTS
+713 GKMGNPPKPVNFRAS
-728 PLVFGIKLDWG
+728 PLVFGIKLDWE

-766 SDVPYPSKTY
+766 SDIPYPSRTY
-776 EMAGLS
+776 EMAGLA
-782 AGVAFYFRA
+782 AGIAFYFRA

-824 HFMSSEAGQQLSK
+824 HFMSSEAGQQLSE
-837 RLDWN
+837 RLGWN
-842 AETALIL
+842 AETAIIL

-910 TELNKAFG
+910 TKLDEAFG
-918 QTTTEIRTE
+918 QRFTEIRTE
-927 LKTTN
+927 MDKAQADIISNSTAISN
-932 DATNKRIDGT
+932 TNK
-942 NQDLANTNQKL
+942 AFA
-953 GNTDK
+953 
-958 EMGRIAAD
+958 E
-966 VVTNKEAIS
+966 NK
-975 KTNEAMAKSEEQVQ
+975 TQVQ
-989 AQFGKQQG
+989 AKFDKQEG
-997 MINQKMQAEFSQTG
+997 MIQEKMQATFNQSG
-1011 DGVVTHSINIT
+1011 DGVVAHSINIT
-1022 IVHDKVK
+1022 IVHNNVK

-1069 FMYAKNGQFFIKD
+1069 FMYAKNGQFFVRD
-1082 AFIEDGSITNAKI
+1082 LFIEDGSITNAKI

-1105 AGKSGW
+1105 PEKSGW
-1111 NINKNGFGEF
+1111 IINKNGYAEF
-1121 QNIKARGEIEAT
+1121 ENAKFRGEIKAT
-1133 SGRLKNVVIE
+1133 KGTMNNVIIDKD
-1143 ESCEILG
+1143 CEIKGTL
-1150 KLNVENLEGNIVSVT
+1150 KVENIEGDIVKFYSLGNGETITIPPQSFDRVIQVVT
-1165 KDVYINESFRGNDIF
+1165 IATTHNSKWCRLWLNDNKFF
-1180 ELFKVKRRTQKCHI
+1180 EIKNGGRV
-1194 WIQGALNPYEKIPSS
+1194 
-1209 GSGYFVP
+1209 
-1216 NRSALAYRA
+1216 
-1225 PNLYDNYG
+1225 D
-1233 LADFYID
+1233 DFYYWNS
-1240 GVIQERPSLYRLEDG
+1240 PS
-1255 FPTRDFFALNEC
+1255 TI
-1267 VLDLEA
+1267 LEA
-1273 GTGMASIGIK
+1273 NMTGIFRYDSEDRYFK
-1283 IPNSGKDITRFIMR
+1283 ITVLACKK
-1297 ARIIVFPDNQ
+1297 
-1307 DVIFN
+1307 

>member
-71 TWDFRS
+71 TWDFRP

-110 FTNSQLSAIRIRL
+110 FTNSQLSAIRVRL

-151 GGSWKTIIDSA
+151 GGSWKTVIDSA

-179 PESKTSWSLRVRK
+179 PESTTSWSLRVRK

-200 KIGDTVVLQSYTEVI
+200 KIGDTIVLQSYTEVI

-419 AMEPAFEPDL
+419 AMEPVFEPDL

-490 LLSGKVAGG
+490 LLSGKVTGG
-499 RVSAIDGRNITLDRV
+499 RVRAIDGRNITLDRV
-514 SSAASGDRLILN
+514 SSAESGDRLILN

-586 TITAIQHDPNKYEHV
+586 TITAIQHDPSKYEHV

-638 SFETM
+638 SIETM

-656 EAQWRRN
+656 EAQWCRN

-694 INASEISSGW
+694 TNASEISSGW
-704 GYSEEKTLT
+704 GYSDEKTLT
-713 GKMGNPPKPVNFRTS
+713 GKMGNPPKPVNFRAS
-728 PLVFGIKLDWG
+728 PLVFGIKLGWG

-782 AGVAFYFRA
+782 AGIAFYFRA

-824 HFMSSEAGQQLSK
+824 HFMSSEAGQQLSE

-842 AETALIL
+842 AETAIIL

-910 TELNKAFG
+910 TKLDEAFG
-918 QTTTEIRTE
+918 QRFTEIRTE
-927 LKTTN
+927 MDKAQADIASNSTAISN
-932 DATNKRIDGT
+932 TNK
-942 NQDLANTNQKL
+942 AFA
-953 GNTDK
+953 
-958 EMGRIAAD
+958 E
-966 VVTNKEAIS
+966 NK
-975 KTNEAMAKSEEQVQ
+975 TQVQ
-989 AQFGKQQG
+989 AKFDEQEG
-997 MINQKMQAEFSQTG
+997 MIQEKMQATFEQSG
-1011 DGVVTHSINIT
+1011 DGVVAHSINIT
-1022 IVHDKVK
+1022 IKHDGVS

-1069 FMYAKNGQFFIKD
+1069 FMYAKNGQFFVRD
-1082 AFIEDGSITNAKI
+1082 LFIEDGSITNAKI

-1105 AGKSGW
+1105 TGKSGW
-1111 NINKNGFGEF
+1111 IINKNGYAEF
-1121 QNIKARGEIEAT
+1121 DNAKFRGEIKAT
-1133 SGRLKNVVIE
+1133 KGTMNNVIIGE
-1143 ESCEILG
+1143 DCEIKGTL
-1150 KLNVENLEGNIVSVT
+1150 KVENIEGDIVKFYSLGNGET
-1165 KDVYINESFRGNDIF
+1165 ITIPAQSFDR
-1180 ELFKVKRRTQKCHI
+1180 
-1194 WIQGALNPYEKIPSS
+1194 
-1209 GSGYFVP
+1209 
-1216 NRSALAYRA
+1216 
-1225 PNLYDNYG
+1225 
-1233 LADFYID
+1233 
-1240 GVIQERPSLYRLEDG
+1240 VIQVVTIATTHNSKWCRLWLNDDKFFEIKNGGNYEDFVYWNSPSTTLKANTPGVFRYDSEDRY
-1255 FPTRDFFALNEC
+1255 F
-1267 VLDLEA
+1267 
-1273 GTGMASIGIK
+1273 K
-1283 IPNSGKDITRFIMR
+1283 ITLLACK
-1297 ARIIVFPDNQ
+1297 Q
-1307 DVIFN
+1307 

>member
-1 MRKTIH
+1 MRKIIH

-110 FTNSQLSAIRIRL
+110 FTNSQLSAIRVRL

-151 GGSWKTIIDSA
+151 GGSWKTVIDSA

-316 CDQLVPDGKGG
+316 CDQLVADGKGG

-379 YSYTRA
+379 YSYTRS

-419 AMEPAFEPDL
+419 AMEPVFEPDL

-490 LLSGKVAGG
+490 LLSGKVTGG
-499 RVSAIDGRNITLDRV
+499 RVSAINGRNITLDRV
-514 SSAASGDRLILN
+514 ASAVSGDRLILN

-554 PETECVWVVESEE
+554 PEAECVWVVESEE

-586 TITAIQHDPNKYEHV
+586 TITAIQHDPSKYEHV

-638 SFETM
+638 SIETM

-683 YSGRYLVRVRA
+683 YAGRYLVRVRA

-704 GYSEEKTLT
+704 GYSDEKTLT
-713 GKMGNPPKPVNFRTS
+713 GKMGNPPKPVNFRAS

-753 YSKTNDGEGLMLL
+753 YSKTNDGESLMLL

-813 DVGTILPELDG
+813 DVGTILPELGG
-824 HFMSSEAGQQLSK
+824 HFMSSEAGQQLSE

-842 AETALIL
+842 AETAIIL
-849 SNADSQL
+849 SNEDSRL
-856 SRSLL
+856 SRRLL
-861 VKHGQSQAGIKELW
+861 VSHGQSQAGIKELW

-932 DATNKRIDGT
+932 QN
-942 NQDLANTNQKL
+942 LADTNQKL

-958 EMGRIAAD
+958 ELVRVAAD

-975 KTNEAMAKSEEQVQ
+975 KTDKALAKSEEQIQVK
-989 AQFGKQQG
+989 FGEQEGLIK
-997 MINQKMQAEFSQTG
+997 QKMQAEFSQSG

-1022 IVHDKVK
+1022 IVHNNVK

-1069 FMYAKNGQFFIKD
+1069 FMYAKNGQFFVRD
-1082 AFIEDGSITNAKI
+1082 LFIEDGSITNAKI

-1111 NINKNGFGEF
+1111 IINKNGYAEF
-1121 QNIKARGEIEAT
+1121 ENAKFRGEIKAT
-1133 SGRLKNVVIE
+1133 KGTMNNVIIDKD
-1143 ESCEILG
+1143 CEIKGTL
-1150 KLNVENLEGNIVSVT
+1150 KVENIEGDIVKFYSLGNGETITIPAQSFDRVIQVVT
-1165 KDVYINESFRGNDIF
+1165 IATTHNSKWCRLWLNDDKFF
-1180 ELFKVKRRTQKCHI
+1180 EIKNGGRV
-1194 WIQGALNPYEKIPSS
+1194 
-1209 GSGYFVP
+1209 
-1216 NRSALAYRA
+1216 
-1225 PNLYDNYG
+1225 D
-1233 LADFYID
+1233 DFYYWNSPSTTLKANTP
-1240 GVIQERPSLYRLEDG
+1240 GVFRYDSEDRY
-1255 FPTRDFFALNEC
+1255 F
-1267 VLDLEA
+1267 
-1273 GTGMASIGIK
+1273 K
-1283 IPNSGKDITRFIMR
+1283 ITLLACK
-1297 ARIIVFPDNQ
+1297 Q
-1307 DVIFN
+1307 

>member
-71 TWDFRS
+71 TWDFRP

-110 FTNSQLSAIRIRL
+110 FTNSQLSAIRVRL

-151 GGSWKTIIDSA
+151 GGSWKTVIDSA

-179 PESKTSWSLRVRK
+179 PESTTSWSLRVRK

-293 FGLGQRINQ
+293 FGLGQQINQ

-419 AMEPAFEPDL
+419 AMEPVFEPDL

-490 LLSGKVAGG
+490 LLSGKVTGG
-499 RVSAIDGRNITLDRV
+499 RVSAINGRSITLDRV
-514 SSAASGDRLILN
+514 SSAVSGDRLILN

-543 VITVTTEYSET
+543 VITVTTEYSEA

-586 TITAIQHDPNKYEHV
+586 TITAIQHDPSKYEHV

-638 SFETM
+638 SIETM

-704 GYSEEKTLT
+704 GYSDEKTLT
-713 GKMGNPPKPVNFRTS
+713 GKMGNPPKPVNFRAS

-824 HFMSSEAGQQLSK
+824 HFMSSEAGQQLSE

-842 AETALIL
+842 AETALLL

-856 SRSLL
+856 SRSVLM
-861 VKHGQSQAGIKELW
+861 KHGQSQAGIRELW

-910 TELNKAFG
+910 TNLDEAIG
-918 QTTTEIRTE
+918 QRFTEIRTE
-927 LKTTN
+927 VNQAQADIVSNSTAISN
-932 DATNKRIDGT
+932 TNK
-942 NQDLANTNQKL
+942 AFA
-953 GNTDK
+953 
-958 EMGRIAAD
+958 E
-966 VVTNKEAIS
+966 NK
-975 KTNEAMAKSEEQVQ
+975 TQVQ
-989 AQFGKQQG
+989 AKFDEQEG
-997 MINQKMQAEFSQTG
+997 MIQEKMQATFEQSG

-1022 IVHDKVK
+1022 IVHNNVK

-1043 GKLESFFGYNAN
+1043 RKLESFIGYNAN

-1069 FMYAKNGQFFIKD
+1069 FMYAKNGQFFIKEAFLDKANVREMVLSEAIKSKNYELGKTGFNID
-1082 AFIEDGSITNAKI
+1082 ANTGNAEFNNATFRGTIDGAD
-1095 GNVIQSNNYV
+1095 GNFNGTVK
-1105 AGKSGW
+1105 AGKL
-1111 NINKNGFGEF
+1111 I
-1121 QNIKARGEIEAT
+1121 
-1133 SGRLKNVVIE
+1133 
-1143 ESCEILG
+1143 
-1150 KLNVENLEGNIVSVT
+1150 GNIVSIS
-1165 KDVYINESFRGNDIF
+1165 DEIYINDRWKGDGIK
-1180 ELFKVKRRTQKCHI
+1180 ELFKFKQRDTPCYLWVSGSLHQEDYIPDWFGTKTPN
-1194 WIQGALNPYEKIPSS
+1194 GALMGYMAPFMGDGRGVAEIYVDGIFNVKTVSVWSGNTSNARKDEYVCNEFVVKIPAGKGISS
-1209 GSGYFVP
+1209 V
-1216 NRSALAYRA
+1216 
-1225 PNLYDNYG
+1225 
-1233 LADFYID
+1233 
-1240 GVIQERPSLYRLEDG
+1240 
-1255 FPTRDFFALNEC
+1255 
-1267 VLDLEA
+1267 
-1273 GTGMASIGIK
+1273 GIK
-1283 IPNSGKDITRFIMR
+1283 IPYATGGVAGEWTEFILR
-1297 ARIIVFPDNQ
+1297 GRVFAFPDSSDEFLIN
-1307 DVIFN
+1307 

>member
-71 TWDFRS
+71 TWDFRP

-110 FTNSQLSAIRIRL
+110 FTNSQLSAIRVRL

-151 GGSWKTIIDSA
+151 GGSWKTVIDSA

-179 PESKTSWSLRVRK
+179 PESTTSWSLRVRK

-200 KIGDTVVLQSYTEVI
+200 KIGDTVVLQSYTEII

-258 NPIDRTYTGVWD
+258 NPIDRTYMGVWD

-419 AMEPAFEPDL
+419 AMEAVFEPDL

-439 VTAIGC
+439 ITAIGC

-490 LLSGKVAGG
+490 LLSGKVTGG
-499 RVSAIDGRNITLDRV
+499 RVSAINGRSIMLDRV
-514 SSAASGDRLILN
+514 ASAVSGDRLILN

-586 TITAIQHDPNKYEHV
+586 TITAIQHDPSKYEHV

-638 SFETM
+638 SIETM

-683 YSGRYLVRVRA
+683 YAGRYLVRVRA

-713 GKMGNPPKPVNFRTS
+713 GKMGNPPKPVNFRAS

-824 HFMSSEAGQQLSK
+824 HFMSSEAGQQLSE

-842 AETALIL
+842 VETAIIL
-849 SNADSQL
+849 SNTDSQL

-910 TELNKAFG
+910 TKLDEAFG
-918 QTTTEIRTE
+918 QRFTEIRTE
-927 LKTTN
+927 MDKAQADIISNST
-932 DATNKRIDGT
+932 AIS
-942 NQDLANTNQKL
+942 
-953 GNTDK
+953 NTDK
-958 EMGRIAAD
+958 AFAE
-966 VVTNKEAIS
+966 NK
-975 KTNEAMAKSEEQVQ
+975 TQVQ
-989 AQFGKQQG
+989 AKFDKQEG
-997 MINQKMQAEFSQTG
+997 MIQEKMQAMFEQSG

-1022 IVHDKVK
+1022 IVHNNVK

-1069 FMYAKNGQFFIKD
+1069 FMYAKNGQFFVRD
-1082 AFIEDGSITNAKI
+1082 LFIEDGSITNAKI

-1105 AGKSGW
+1105 TGKSGW
-1111 NINKNGFGEF
+1111 IINKNGYAEF
-1121 QNIKARGEIEAT
+1121 DNAKFRGEIKAT
-1133 SGRLKNVVIE
+1133 KGTMNNVIIDKD
-1143 ESCEILG
+1143 CEIKGTL
-1150 KLNVENLEGNIVSVT
+1150 KVENIEGDIVKFYSLGNGET
-1165 KDVYINESFRGNDIF
+1165 ITIPAQSFDR
-1180 ELFKVKRRTQKCHI
+1180 
-1194 WIQGALNPYEKIPSS
+1194 
-1209 GSGYFVP
+1209 
-1216 NRSALAYRA
+1216 
-1225 PNLYDNYG
+1225 
-1233 LADFYID
+1233 
-1240 GVIQERPSLYRLEDG
+1240 VIQVVTIATTHNSKWCRLWLNDDKFFEIKNGGNYEDFVYWNSPSTTLKANTPGVFRYDSEDRY
-1255 FPTRDFFALNEC
+1255 F
-1267 VLDLEA
+1267 
-1273 GTGMASIGIK
+1273 K
-1283 IPNSGKDITRFIMR
+1283 ITLLACK
-1297 ARIIVFPDNQ
+1297 Q
-1307 DVIFN
+1307 

>member
-35 IALGEGEF
+35 VALGEGEI
-43 AGELTAQNIFLDG
+43 AGELTAQDIFLDG

-71 TWDFRS
+71 TWDFRP

-110 FTNSQLSAIRIRL
+110 FTNSQLSAIRVRL

-151 GGSWKTIIDSA
+151 GGSWKTVIDSA

-179 PESKTSWSLRVRK
+179 PESTTSWSLRVRK

-258 NPIDRTYTGVWD
+258 NPIDRTYAGVWD

-419 AMEPAFEPDL
+419 AMEPVFEPDL

-439 VTAIGC
+439 ITAIGC

-490 LLSGKVAGG
+490 LLSGKVTGG

-514 SSAASGDRLILN
+514 ASAVSGDRLILN

-586 TITAIQHDPNKYEHV
+586 TITAIQHDPSKYEHV
-601 DSGALIDERPIS
+601 DSGAVIDERPIS

-638 SFETM
+638 NIETM
-643 RAQWPQVENAISY
+643 RTQWPQVENAISY

-683 YSGRYLVRVRA
+683 YAGRYLVRVRA

-713 GKMGNPPKPVNFRTS
+713 GKMGNPPKPVNFRAS
-728 PLVFGIKLDWG
+728 PLVFGIKLNWG

-782 AGVAFYFRA
+782 AGVVFYFRA

-824 HFMSSEAGQQLSK
+824 HFMSFEAGQQLSE

-861 VKHGQSQAGIKELW
+861 VKHGQSQAGIRELW

-910 TELNKAFG
+910 TKLDEAIG
-918 QTTTEIRTE
+918 QRFTEIRTKVDKAE
-927 LKTTN
+927 ADIASN
-932 DATNKRIDGT
+932 SQAISNTNK
-942 NQDLANTNQKL
+942 AFA
-953 GNTDK
+953 
-958 EMGRIAAD
+958 E
-966 VVTNKEAIS
+966 NK
-975 KTNEAMAKSEEQVQ
+975 TQVQ
-989 AQFGKQQG
+989 AKFDEQEG
-997 MINQKMQAEFSQTG
+997 MIQEKMQATFNQAG

-1022 IVHDKVK
+1022 IKHDGVS

-1043 GKLESFFGYNAN
+1043 GKLESFIGYNAN

-1069 FMYAKNGQFFIKD
+1069 FMYAKNGQFFVRD
-1082 AFIEDGSITNAKI
+1082 LFIEDGSITNAKI
-1095 GNVIQSNNYV
+1095 GNVIQSNTYKTGV
-1105 AGKSGW
+1105 DGW
-1111 NINKNGFGEF
+1111 HINKNGFAEF

-1133 SGRLKNVVIE
+1133 SGKLENVIIEKN
-1143 ESCEILG
+1143 CEIKGTL
-1150 KLNVENLEGNIVSVT
+1150 KVENIEGDIVKFYSLGNGET
-1165 KDVYINESFRGNDIF
+1165 ITIPAQSFDR
-1180 ELFKVKRRTQKCHI
+1180 
-1194 WIQGALNPYEKIPSS
+1194 
-1209 GSGYFVP
+1209 
-1216 NRSALAYRA
+1216 
-1225 PNLYDNYG
+1225 
-1233 LADFYID
+1233 
-1240 GVIQERPSLYRLEDG
+1240 VIQVVTIATTHNSKWCRLWLNDDKFFEIKNGGSYEEFTYWNSPSTTLKANTPGVFRYDSEDRY
-1255 FPTRDFFALNEC
+1255 F
-1267 VLDLEA
+1267 
-1273 GTGMASIGIK
+1273 K
-1283 IPNSGKDITRFIMR
+1283 ITLLACK
-1297 ARIIVFPDNQ
+1297 Q
-1307 DVIFN
+1307 

>member
-258 NPIDRTYTGVWD
+258 NSIDRTYTGVWD

-419 AMEPAFEPDL
+419 AMEPVFEPDL

-490 LLSGKVAGG
+490 LLSGKVTGG

-514 SSAASGDRLILN
+514 SSAVSGDRLILN

-586 TITAIQHDPNKYEHV
+586 TIIAIQHDPNKYEHV
-601 DSGALIDERPIS
+601 DSGALIDERPVS

-626 VIDSYSI
+626 VIDSYSM

-638 SFETM
+638 SIETM

-842 AETALIL
+842 AETAIIL

-932 DATNKRIDGT
+932 QN
-942 NQDLANTNQKL
+942 LADTNQKL

-958 EMGRIAAD
+958 EVGRIRAD
-966 VVTNKEAIS
+966 VATNKEAIS
-975 KTNEAMAKSEEQVQ
+975 ETNKAMAKSEEQVQ
-989 AQFGKQQG
+989 AQFGEQQG

-1011 DGVVTHSINIT
+1011 DGVVMHSINIT
-1022 IVHDKVK
+1022 IVHNNVK

-1069 FMYAKNGQFFIKD
+1069 FMYAKNGQLFIKE
-1082 AFIEDGSITNAKI
+1082 AFLDKA
-1095 GNVIQSNNYV
+1095 NVREIVLSE
-1105 AGKSGW
+1105 AIKSKDYETG
-1111 NINKNGFGEF
+1111 KNGFNIDATTGNAEFNNAIFRGTIDGADGNFKGTVYVEKLLGDVNSSLYFDGIENSMVTGGNNYIDASVSVIYAGGMPYDVFVALPSLSVISSSSRFITESRLHITIGEENKTIEYYDPPNQETKEF
-1121 QNIKARGEIEAT
+1121 TNHGSFGFVIKAGERNKKITLTATTRGVGNITAK
-1133 SGRLKNVVIE
+1133 LKGFLITA
-1143 ESCEILG
+1143 G
-1150 KLNVENLEGNIVSVT
+1150 KL
-1165 KDVYINESFRGNDIF
+1165 ESTSFSK
-1180 ELFKVKRRTQKCHI
+1180 E
-1194 WIQGALNPYEKIPSS
+1194 S
-1209 GSGYFVP
+1209 
-1216 NRSALAYRA
+1216 
-1225 PNLYDNYG
+1225 
-1233 LADFYID
+1233 
-1240 GVIQERPSLYRLEDG
+1240 
-1255 FPTRDFFALNEC
+1255 
-1267 VLDLEA
+1267 
-1273 GTGMASIGIK
+1273 
-1283 IPNSGKDITRFIMR
+1283 
-1297 ARIIVFPDNQ
+1297 
-1307 DVIFN
+1307 

>member
-179 PESKTSWSLRVRK
+179 PESTTSWSLRVRK

-258 NPIDRTYTGVWD
+258 NPIDRTYMGVWD

-419 AMEPAFEPDL
+419 AMEPVFEPDL

-490 LLSGKVAGG
+490 LLSGKVTGG

-514 SSAASGDRLILN
+514 ASAVSGDRLILN

-543 VITVTTEYSET
+543 VMTVTTEYSET

-601 DSGALIDERPIS
+601 DSGAVVDERPIS

-638 SFETM
+638 SIETM

-674 INSIEVPNV
+674 INSIEVPSV

-713 GKMGNPPKPVNFRTS
+713 GKMGSPPKPVNFRAS

-753 YSKTNDGEGLMLL
+753 YSKTNDGEGLILL

-824 HFMSSEAGQQLSK
+824 HFMSSEAGQQLSE

-842 AETALIL
+842 AETAIIL

-910 TELNKAFG
+910 TKLDEAFG
-918 QTTTEIRTE
+918 QRFTEIRTE
-927 LKTTN
+927 MDKAQADIASNST
-932 DATNKRIDGT
+932 AIS
-942 NQDLANTNQKL
+942 
-953 GNTDK
+953 NTDK
-958 EMGRIAAD
+958 AFAE
-966 VVTNKEAIS
+966 NK
-975 KTNEAMAKSEEQVQ
+975 TQVQ
-989 AQFGKQQG
+989 AKFNEQEGLIQE
-997 MINQKMQAEFSQTG
+997 KMQATFNQSG

-1022 IVHDKVK
+1022 IVHNNVK

-1069 FMYAKNGQFFIKD
+1069 FMYAKNGQFFVRD
-1082 AFIEDGSITNAKI
+1082 LFIEDGSITNAKI

-1111 NINKNGFGEF
+1111 IINKNGFGEF

-1150 KLNVENLEGNIVSVT
+1150 KLNVENLEGNIISIHR
-1165 KDVYINESFRGNDIF
+1165 DNIYLREIWNDGNIHTI
-1180 ELFKVKRRTQKCHI
+1180 FKVKQRSQYCTI
-1194 WIQGALNPYEKIPSS
+1194 WVDGTITADETIPINAIHK
-1209 GSGYFVP
+1209 VE
-1216 NRSALAYRA
+1216 NRAVIAYRA
-1225 PNLYDNYG
+1225 P
-1233 LADFYID
+1233 
-1240 GVIQERPSLYRLEDG
+1240 G
-1255 FPTRDFFALNEC
+1255 FPIERAMFSVFMDGKEVDFNSHIYPLVTGNVAGFFAANDITITIPPGNSIVE
-1267 VLDLEA
+1267 
-1273 GTGMASIGIK
+1273 IGIR
-1283 IPNSGKDITRFIMR
+1283 IPHIPGESNGVLIRGR
-1297 ARIIVFPDNQ
+1297 VFLLPHSDE
-1307 DVIFN
+1307 VILIN

>member
-245 KPKGRIIRIPSNY
+245 KPKGRIIRVPSNY

-354 AIFRGMTYWGGGQ
+354 AIFRGMTYWSGGQ

-419 AMEPAFEPDL
+419 AMEPVFEPDL

-490 LLSGKVAGG
+490 LLSGKVTGG

-514 SSAASGDRLILN
+514 SSAVSGDRLILN

-626 VIDSYSI
+626 IIDSYSM

-638 SFETM
+638 SIETM

-753 YSKTNDGEGLMLL
+753 YSKTNDGEGLILL

-918 QTTTEIRTE
+918 QITTEIRTE

-989 AQFGKQQG
+989 AQFGEQQG

-1069 FMYAKNGQFFIKD
+1069 FMYAKNGQFFVRD
-1082 AFIEDGSITNAKI
+1082 LFIEDGSITNAKI

-1111 NINKNGFGEF
+1111 IINKNGYAEF
-1121 QNIKARGEIEAT
+1121 DNAKFRGEIKAT
-1133 SGRLKNVVIE
+1133 KGTMNNVIIDKD
-1143 ESCEILG
+1143 CEIKGTL
-1150 KLNVENLEGNIVSVT
+1150 KVENIEGDIVKFYSLGNGEVIT
-1165 KDVYINESFRGNDIF
+1165 IPAQSFDR
-1180 ELFKVKRRTQKCHI
+1180 
-1194 WIQGALNPYEKIPSS
+1194 
-1209 GSGYFVP
+1209 
-1216 NRSALAYRA
+1216 
-1225 PNLYDNYG
+1225 
-1233 LADFYID
+1233 
-1240 GVIQERPSLYRLEDG
+1240 VIQVVTIATTHNSKWCRLWLNDNKFFEIKNGGNYKEFTYWNSPSTTLKANTPGVFRYDSEDRY
-1255 FPTRDFFALNEC
+1255 F
-1267 VLDLEA
+1267 
-1273 GTGMASIGIK
+1273 K
-1283 IPNSGKDITRFIMR
+1283 ITLLACK
-1297 ARIIVFPDNQ
+1297 Q
-1307 DVIFN
+1307 

>member
-1 MRKTIH
+1 MRKIIH

-71 TWDFRS
+71 TWDFRP

-110 FTNSQLSAIRIRL
+110 FTNSQLSAIRVRL

-151 GGSWKTIIDSA
+151 GGSWKTVIDSA

-179 PESKTSWSLRVRK
+179 PESTTSWSLRVRK
-192 VSNDANSS
+192 LSNDANSS

-419 AMEPAFEPDL
+419 AMEPVFEPDL

-490 LLSGKVAGG
+490 LLSGKVTGG
-499 RVSAIDGRNITLDRV
+499 RVSAINGRNITLDRV
-514 SSAASGDRLILN
+514 SSAVSGDRLILN

-626 VIDSYSI
+626 IIDSYSM

-704 GYSEEKTLT
+704 GYSDEKTLT

-824 HFMSSEAGQQLSK
+824 HFMSSEAGQQFSK

-861 VKHGQSQAGIKELW
+861 VKHGQSQAGIRELW

-910 TELNKAFG
+910 TKLDEAFG
-918 QTTTEIRTE
+918 QRFTEIRTE
-927 LKTTN
+927 
-932 DATNKRIDGT
+932 IDKAQADIISNST
-942 NQDLANTNQKL
+942 AIS
-953 GNTDK
+953 NTDK
-958 EMGRIAAD
+958 AFAE
-966 VVTNKEAIS
+966 NK
-975 KTNEAMAKSEEQVQ
+975 TQVQ
-989 AQFGKQQG
+989 AKFDKQEG
-997 MINQKMQAEFSQTG
+997 MIQEKMQATFNQSG

-1022 IVHDKVK
+1022 IVHNGTK

-1043 GKLESFFGYNAN
+1043 GKLESFIGYNAN

-1069 FMYAKNGQFFIKD
+1069 FMYAKNGQFFVRD
-1082 AFIEDGSITNAKI
+1082 LFIEDGSITNAKI

-1111 NINKNGFGEF
+1111 IINKNGYAEF
-1121 QNIKARGEIEAT
+1121 DNAKFRGEIKAT
-1133 SGRLKNVVIE
+1133 KGTMNNVIIDKD
-1143 ESCEILG
+1143 CEIKGTL
-1150 KLNVENLEGNIVSVT
+1150 KVENIEGDIVKFYSLGNGEVIT
-1165 KDVYINESFRGNDIF
+1165 IPAQSFDR
-1180 ELFKVKRRTQKCHI
+1180 
-1194 WIQGALNPYEKIPSS
+1194 
-1209 GSGYFVP
+1209 
-1216 NRSALAYRA
+1216 
-1225 PNLYDNYG
+1225 
-1233 LADFYID
+1233 
-1240 GVIQERPSLYRLEDG
+1240 VIQVVTIATTHNSKWCRLWLNDNKFFEIKNGGNYEEFTYWNSPSTTLKANTPGVFRYDSEDRY
-1255 FPTRDFFALNEC
+1255 F
-1267 VLDLEA
+1267 
-1273 GTGMASIGIK
+1273 K
-1283 IPNSGKDITRFIMR
+1283 ITLLACK
-1297 ARIIVFPDNQ
+1297 Q
-1307 DVIFN
+1307 

>member
-1 MRKTIH
+1 MRKIIH

-71 TWDFRS
+71 TWDFRP

-110 FTNSQLSAIRIRL
+110 FTNSQLSAIRVRL

-151 GGSWKTIIDSA
+151 GGSWKTVIDSA

-179 PESKTSWSLRVRK
+179 PESTTSWSLRVRK

-258 NPIDRTYTGVWD
+258 NPIDRTYAGVWD

-419 AMEPAFEPDL
+419 AMEPVFEPDL

-490 LLSGKVAGG
+490 LLSGKVTGG

-514 SSAASGDRLILN
+514 ASAVSGDRLILN

-586 TITAIQHDPNKYEHV
+586 TITAIQHDPSKYEHV

-638 SFETM
+638 SIETM

-683 YSGRYLVRVRA
+683 YAGRYLVRVRA

-713 GKMGNPPKPVNFRTS
+713 GKMGNPPKPVNFRAS

-813 DVGTILPELDG
+813 DVGTILAELDG
-824 HFMSSEAGQQLSK
+824 HFMSSEAGQQLSE

-842 AETALIL
+842 AETAIIL
-849 SNADSQL
+849 SNEDSRL

-884 WAQEV
+884 WAQEI

-910 TELNKAFG
+910 TKLDEAFG
-918 QTTTEIRTE
+918 QRFTEIRTE
-927 LKTTN
+927 V
-932 DATNKRIDGT
+932 
-942 NQDLANTNQKL
+942 NQAQAD
-953 GNTDK
+953 
-958 EMGRIAAD
+958 IASNS
-966 VVTNKEAIS
+966 TAIS
-975 KTNEAMAKSEEQVQ
+975 EANKASAEDRKQVQ
-989 AQFGKQQG
+989 AKFDEQEG
-997 MINQKMQAEFSQTG
+997 MIQQKMQAEFSQSG

-1069 FMYAKNGQFFIKD
+1069 FMYAKNGQLFIRD
-1082 AFIEDGSITNAKI
+1082 LFIEDGSITNAKI

-1111 NINKNGFGEF
+1111 IINKSGFSEF
-1121 QNIKARGEIEAT
+1121 QNIKARGEIDAT

-1150 KLNVENLEGNIVSVT
+1150 KLNVENLEGNIISIHR
-1165 KDVYINESFRGNDIF
+1165 DNIYLREIWNDGNIHTI
-1180 ELFKVKRRTQKCHI
+1180 FKVKQRSQYCTI
-1194 WIQGALNPYEKIPSS
+1194 WVDGTITADETIPINAIHK
-1209 GSGYFVP
+1209 VE
-1216 NRSALAYRA
+1216 NRAVIAYRA
-1225 PNLYDNYG
+1225 P
-1233 LADFYID
+1233 
-1240 GVIQERPSLYRLEDG
+1240 G
-1255 FPTRDFFALNEC
+1255 FPIERAMFSVFMDGKEVEFNSHIYPLVTGN
-1267 VLDLEA
+1267 VA
-1273 GTGMASIGIK
+1273 GFYAANDITITIPPGNSIVEIGIR
-1283 IPNSGKDITRFIMR
+1283 IPHIPGESNGVLIRGR
-1297 ARIIVFPDNQ
+1297 VFLLPHSDE
-1307 DVIFN
+1307 VILIN

>member
-110 FTNSQLSAIRIRL
+110 FTNSQLSAIRVRL

-151 GGSWKTIIDSA
+151 GGSWKTVIDSA

-192 VSNDANSS
+192 LSNDANSS

-419 AMEPAFEPDL
+419 AMEPVFEPDL

-490 LLSGKVAGG
+490 LLSGKVTGG

-514 SSAASGDRLILN
+514 ANAVSGDRLILN

-601 DSGALIDERPIS
+601 DSGAVVDERPIS

-626 VIDSYSI
+626 VINSYSI

-674 INSIEVPNV
+674 INSIEVPSV

-713 GKMGNPPKPVNFRTS
+713 GKMGNPPKPVNFRAS

-842 AETALIL
+842 AETAIIL
-849 SNADSQL
+849 SNTSYRNFRQL
-856 SRSLL
+856 LI
-861 VKHGQSQAGIKELW
+861 KHAESQAGISELW

-898 NTSAIKETQTSI
+898 NKSAIKETQTSI
-910 TELNKAFG
+910 TKLDEAFG
-918 QTTTEIRTE
+918 QRFTEIRTE
-927 LKTTN
+927 MDKAQADITSNSTAISN
-932 DATNKRIDGT
+932 TNK
-942 NQDLANTNQKL
+942 AFA
-953 GNTDK
+953 
-958 EMGRIAAD
+958 E
-966 VVTNKEAIS
+966 NK
-975 KTNEAMAKSEEQVQ
+975 TQVQ
-989 AQFGKQQG
+989 ARFDEQAG
-997 MINQKMQAEFSQTG
+997 MIQEKMQATFEQSG

-1022 IVHDKVK
+1022 IVHNKVK

-1069 FMYAKNGQFFIKD
+1069 FMYAKNGQFFIKE
-1082 AFIEDGSITNAKI
+1082 AFLDKA
-1095 GNVIQSNNYV
+1095 NVREMVLSEAI
-1105 AGKSGW
+1105 KSKDYETG
-1111 NINKNGFGEF
+1111 KNGFNIDATTGNAEF
-1121 QNIKARGEIEAT
+1121 NNAIFRGTIDGADGNFTGTVYVEKLLGDVNSSYFSSGKIVSNNSNHERYVSVSETIIYAGGMPYDVFISFPYLALNSTSDSLLMESHLYITIDDIDHTVEFIKTNTI
-1133 SGRLKNVVIE
+1133 KNG
-1143 ESCEILG
+1143 G
-1150 KLNVENLEGNIVSVT
+1150 KLECRGSFGFIVKAGERNKKILVNGVT
-1165 KDVYINESFRGNDIF
+1165 RG
-1180 ELFKVKRRTQKCHI
+1180 
-1194 WIQGALNPYEKIPSS
+1194 A
-1209 GSGYFVP
+1209 
-1216 NRSALAYRA
+1216 
-1225 PNLYDNYG
+1225 
-1233 LADFYID
+1233 
-1240 GVIQERPSLYRLEDG
+1240 GVISTDLKG
-1255 FPTRDFFALNEC
+1255 FLIN
-1267 VLDLEA
+1267 A
-1273 GTGMASIGIK
+1273 GKAES
-1283 IPNSGKDITRFIMR
+1283 SSFVRE
-1297 ARIIVFPDNQ
+1297 
-1307 DVIFN
+1307 

>member
-1 MRKTIH
+1 MRKIIH

-71 TWDFRS
+71 TWDFRP
-77 GTQAQTYI
+77 GTQVQTYI

-110 FTNSQLSAIRIRL
+110 FTNSQLSAIRVRL

-151 GGSWKTIIDSA
+151 GGSWKTVIDSA

-419 AMEPAFEPDL
+419 AMEPVFEPDL

-490 LLSGKVAGG
+490 LLSGKVTGG

-514 SSAASGDRLILN
+514 SSAVSGDRLILN

-586 TITAIQHDPNKYEHV
+586 TITAIQHDPSKYEHV

-626 VIDSYSI
+626 AIDSYSI

-638 SFETM
+638 SIETM

-713 GKMGNPPKPVNFRTS
+713 GKIGNPPKPVNFRAS

-824 HFMSSEAGQQLSK
+824 HFMSSEAGRQLSE
-837 RLDWN
+837 RLGWN
-842 AETALIL
+842 AETAIIL

-898 NTSAIKETQTSI
+898 NTSSIKETQTSI
-910 TELNKAFG
+910 TKLDEAFG
-918 QTTTEIRTE
+918 QRFTEIRTE
-927 LKTTN
+927 
-932 DATNKRIDGT
+932 IDKAQADIISNST
-942 NQDLANTNQKL
+942 AIS
-953 GNTDK
+953 NTDK
-958 EMGRIAAD
+958 AFAE
-966 VVTNKEAIS
+966 NK
-975 KTNEAMAKSEEQVQ
+975 TQVQ
-989 AQFGKQQG
+989 AKFDKQEG
-997 MINQKMQAEFSQTG
+997 MIQEKMQATFNQSG

-1022 IVHDKVK
+1022 IVHNGTK

-1069 FMYAKNGQFFIKD
+1069 FMYAKNGQFFVRD
-1082 AFIEDGSITNAKI
+1082 LFIEDGSITNAKI
-1095 GNVIQSNNYV
+1095 GNVIQSNTYKTGV
-1105 AGKSGW
+1105 DGW
-1111 NINKNGFGEF
+1111 HINKNGFAEF

-1133 SGRLKNVVIE
+1133 SGKLENVIIEKN
-1143 ESCEILG
+1143 CEIKGIL
-1150 KLNVENLEGNIVSVT
+1150 KVENIEGDIVKFYSLGNGET
-1165 KDVYINESFRGNDIF
+1165 ITIPAQSFDR
-1180 ELFKVKRRTQKCHI
+1180 
-1194 WIQGALNPYEKIPSS
+1194 
-1209 GSGYFVP
+1209 
-1216 NRSALAYRA
+1216 
-1225 PNLYDNYG
+1225 
-1233 LADFYID
+1233 
-1240 GVIQERPSLYRLEDG
+1240 VIQVVTIATTHNSKWCRLWLNDDKFFEIKNGGSYEEFTYWNSPSTTLKANTPGVFRYDSEDRY
-1255 FPTRDFFALNEC
+1255 F
-1267 VLDLEA
+1267 
-1273 GTGMASIGIK
+1273 K
-1283 IPNSGKDITRFIMR
+1283 ITLLACK
-1297 ARIIVFPDNQ
+1297 Q
-1307 DVIFN
+1307 

>member
-71 TWDFRS
+71 TWDFRP
-77 GTQAQTYI
+77 GTQAQAYI

-110 FTNSQLSAIRIRL
+110 FTNSQLSAIRVRL

-140 EVKYAIDLQTD
+140 GVKYAIDLQTD
-151 GGSWKTIIDSA
+151 GGSWKTVIDSA

-179 PESKTSWSLRVRK
+179 PESTTSWSLRVRK

-293 FGLGQRINQ
+293 FGLGQRVNQ

-419 AMEPAFEPDL
+419 AMEPVFEPDL

-490 LLSGKVAGG
+490 LLSGKVTGG
-499 RVSAIDGRNITLDRV
+499 RISAINGRSITLDRV
-514 SSAASGDRLILN
+514 SSAVSGDRLILN

-586 TITAIQHDPNKYEHV
+586 TITAIQHDPSKYEHV
-601 DSGALIDERPIS
+601 DSGAVIDERPIS

-638 SFETM
+638 SLETM

-683 YSGRYLVRVRA
+683 YAGRYLVRVRA

-704 GYSEEKTLT
+704 GYSDEKTLT
-713 GKMGNPPKPVNFRTS
+713 GKMGNPPKPVNFRAS
-728 PLVFGIKLDWG
+728 PLVFGIKLDWE

-766 SDVPYPSKTY
+766 SDVPYPSRTY
-776 EMAGLS
+776 EMAGLA
-782 AGVAFYFRA
+782 AGIAFYFRA

-824 HFMSSEAGQQLSK
+824 HFMSSEAGQQLSE

-842 AETALIL
+842 AETAIIL

-910 TELNKAFG
+910 TKLDEAFG
-918 QTTTEIRTE
+918 QRFTEIRTE
-927 LKTTN
+927 MDKAQADIISNSTAISN
-932 DATNKRIDGT
+932 TNK
-942 NQDLANTNQKL
+942 AFA
-953 GNTDK
+953 
-958 EMGRIAAD
+958 E
-966 VVTNKEAIS
+966 NK
-975 KTNEAMAKSEEQVQ
+975 TQVQ
-989 AQFGKQQG
+989 AKFDKQEG
-997 MINQKMQAEFSQTG
+997 MIQEKMQATFNQSG
-1011 DGVVTHSINIT
+1011 DGVVAHSINIT
-1022 IVHDKVK
+1022 IVHNNVK

-1069 FMYAKNGQFFIKD
+1069 FMYAKNGQFFVRD
-1082 AFIEDGSITNAKI
+1082 LFIEDGSITNAKI

-1105 AGKSGW
+1105 PEKSGW
-1111 NINKNGFGEF
+1111 IINKNGYAEF
-1121 QNIKARGEIEAT
+1121 DNAKFRGEIKAT
-1133 SGRLKNVVIE
+1133 KGTMNNVIIDKD
-1143 ESCEILG
+1143 CEIKGTL
-1150 KLNVENLEGNIVSVT
+1150 KVENIEGDIVKFYSLGNGETITIPPQSFDRVIQVVT
-1165 KDVYINESFRGNDIF
+1165 IATTHNSKWCRLWLNDNKFF
-1180 ELFKVKRRTQKCHI
+1180 EIKNGGRV
-1194 WIQGALNPYEKIPSS
+1194 
-1209 GSGYFVP
+1209 
-1216 NRSALAYRA
+1216 
-1225 PNLYDNYG
+1225 D
-1233 LADFYID
+1233 DFYYWNS
-1240 GVIQERPSLYRLEDG
+1240 PS
-1255 FPTRDFFALNEC
+1255 TI
-1267 VLDLEA
+1267 LEA
-1273 GTGMASIGIK
+1273 NMTGIFRYDSEDRYFK
-1283 IPNSGKDITRFIMR
+1283 ITVLACKK
-1297 ARIIVFPDNQ
+1297 
-1307 DVIFN
+1307 

>member
-258 NPIDRTYTGVWD
+258 NPIDRTYTGLWD

-419 AMEPAFEPDL
+419 AMEPVFEPDL

-490 LLSGKVAGG
+490 LLSGKVTGG
-499 RVSAIDGRNITLDRV
+499 RVSAINGRNITLDRV
-514 SSAASGDRLILN
+514 ASAVSGDRLILN

-543 VITVTTEYSET
+543 EITVTTEYSET

-586 TITAIQHDPNKYEHV
+586 TITAIQHDPSKYEHV

-638 SFETM
+638 SIETM

-694 INASEISSGW
+694 INASDISSGW

-713 GKMGNPPKPVNFRTS
+713 GKMGNPPKPVNFRAS

-824 HFMSSEAGQQLSK
+824 HFMSSEAGQQLSE

-842 AETALIL
+842 AETALLL

-856 SRSLL
+856 SRSMLM
-861 VKHGQSQAGIKELW
+861 KHGQSQAGIRELW

-932 DATNKRIDGT
+932 QN
-942 NQDLANTNQKL
+942 LA
-953 GNTDK
+953 NTDK
-958 EMGRIAAD
+958 EVGRIRAD
-966 VVTNKEAIS
+966 VTTNKEAIS
-975 KTNEAMAKSEEQVQ
+975 ETNKAMAKSEEQVQ

-997 MINQKMQAEFSQTG
+997 MINQKMQAEFSQSG

-1022 IVHDKVK
+1022 IVHNNVK

-1069 FMYAKNGQFFIKD
+1069 FMYAKNGQFFVRD
-1082 AFIEDGSITNAKI
+1082 LFIEDGSITNAKI

-1105 AGKSGW
+1105 AGKAGW
-1111 NINKNGFGEF
+1111 IINKNGYAEF
-1121 QNIKARGEIEAT
+1121 DNAKFRGEIKAT
-1133 SGRLKNVVIE
+1133 KGTMNNVIIGE
-1143 ESCEILG
+1143 DCEIKGTL
-1150 KLNVENLEGNIVSVT
+1150 KVENIEGDIVKFYSLGNGET
-1165 KDVYINESFRGNDIF
+1165 ITIPAQSFDR
-1180 ELFKVKRRTQKCHI
+1180 
-1194 WIQGALNPYEKIPSS
+1194 
-1209 GSGYFVP
+1209 
-1216 NRSALAYRA
+1216 
-1225 PNLYDNYG
+1225 
-1233 LADFYID
+1233 
-1240 GVIQERPSLYRLEDG
+1240 VIQVVTIATTHNSKWCRLWLNDNKFFEIKNGGNYEEFTYWNSPSTTLKANTPGVFRYDSEDRY
-1255 FPTRDFFALNEC
+1255 F
-1267 VLDLEA
+1267 
-1273 GTGMASIGIK
+1273 K
-1283 IPNSGKDITRFIMR
+1283 ITLLACK
-1297 ARIIVFPDNQ
+1297 Q
-1307 DVIFN
+1307 

>member
-1 MRKTIH
+1 MRKIIH

-56 TPLEDTEGN
+56 TRLEDTEGN

-171 ERAHRIDL
+171 ERVHRIDL
-179 PESKTSWSLRVRK
+179 PESTISWSLRVRK

-245 KPKGRIIRIPSNY
+245 KPKGRIIRVPSNY

-419 AMEPAFEPDL
+419 AMEPVFEPDL

-490 LLSGKVAGG
+490 LLSGKVTGG

-554 PETECVWVVESEE
+554 PETECVWVVESED

-601 DSGALIDERPIS
+601 DSGVLIDERPIS

-638 SFETM
+638 SIETM

-683 YSGRYLVRVRA
+683 YAGRYLVRVRA

-704 GYSEEKTLT
+704 GYSDEKTLT
-713 GKMGNPPKPVNFRTS
+713 GKMGNPPKPVNFRAS

-782 AGVAFYFRA
+782 AGVAFYFKA

-824 HFMSSEAGQQLSK
+824 HFMSSEAGQQLSE

-842 AETALIL
+842 AETALLL

-856 SRSLL
+856 SRSMLM
-861 VKHGQSQAGIKELW
+861 KHGQSQAGIRELW

-910 TELNKAFG
+910 TNLDEAIG
-918 QTTTEIRTE
+918 QRFTEIRTE
-927 LKTTN
+927 VN
-932 DATNKRIDGT
+932 QAQADIASNSQAISNTNK
-942 NQDLANTNQKL
+942 AFA
-953 GNTDK
+953 
-958 EMGRIAAD
+958 E
-966 VVTNKEAIS
+966 NK
-975 KTNEAMAKSEEQVQ
+975 TQVQ
-989 AQFGKQQG
+989 AKFDEQEG
-997 MINQKMQAEFSQTG
+997 MIQEKMQATFEQSG
-1011 DGVVTHSINIT
+1011 DGIVAHSINIT
-1022 IVHDKVK
+1022 IKHDGVS

-1055 NFAWYNPA
+1055 NFAWYNPV

-1069 FMYAKNGQFFIKD
+1069 FMYAKNGQMFIRD
-1082 AFIEDGSITNAKI
+1082 LFIEDGSITNAKI
-1095 GNVIQSNNYV
+1095 GNVIQSNNYA

-1111 NINKNGFGEF
+1111 IINKNGYAEF

-1143 ESCEILG
+1143 ESCEIKGTLTVNNIKGDVVKTVLIEPNQKITIEPEYFNRIISGVVITYNKNKMDSNYSSQVVVITPRG
-1150 KLNVENLEGNIVSVT
+1150 KFIVARVYLERHIYENKWGERIL
-1165 KDVYINESFRGNDIF
+1165 YIPI
-1180 ELFKVKRRTQKCHI
+1180 
-1194 WIQGALNPYEKIPSS
+1194 
-1209 GSGYFVP
+1209 
-1216 NRSALAYRA
+1216 
-1225 PNLYDNYG
+1225 
-1233 LADFYID
+1233 
-1240 GVIQERPSLYRLEDG
+1240 
-1255 FPTRDFFALNEC
+1255 
-1267 VLDLEA
+1267 
-1273 GTGMASIGIK
+1273 TGMSSAELLANETATIEFV
-1283 IPNSGKDITRFIMR
+1283 DISQSSEPAVVLISKK
-1297 ARIIVFPDNQ
+1297 
-1307 DVIFN
+1307 

>member
-7 GQKGGGGS
+7 GQKGGGGN

-151 GGSWKTIIDSA
+151 GGSWKTVIDSA

-192 VSNDANSS
+192 LSNDANSS

-419 AMEPAFEPDL
+419 AMEPVFEPDL

-490 LLSGKVAGG
+490 LLSGKVTGG

-514 SSAASGDRLILN
+514 SSAVSGDRLILN

-586 TITAIQHDPNKYEHV
+586 TITAIQHDPSKYEHV
-601 DSGALIDERPIS
+601 DSGALIDERPVS

-626 VIDSYSI
+626 VIDSYSM

-638 SFETM
+638 SIETM

-704 GYSEEKTLT
+704 GYSDEKTLT
-713 GKMGNPPKPVNFRTS
+713 GKMGNPPKPVNFRAS

-910 TELNKAFG
+910 TKLDEAFG
-918 QTTTEIRTE
+918 QRFTEIRTE
-927 LKTTN
+927 MDKAQADIASNSTAISN
-932 DATNKRIDGT
+932 TNK
-942 NQDLANTNQKL
+942 AFA
-953 GNTDK
+953 
-958 EMGRIAAD
+958 E
-966 VVTNKEAIS
+966 NK
-975 KTNEAMAKSEEQVQ
+975 TQVQ
-989 AQFGKQQG
+989 AKFDEQEG
-997 MINQKMQAEFSQTG
+997 MIQEKMQATFEQSG
-1011 DGVVTHSINIT
+1011 DGVVAHSINIT
-1022 IVHDKVK
+1022 IKHDGVS

-1069 FMYAKNGQFFIKD
+1069 FMYAKNGQFFVRD
-1082 AFIEDGSITNAKI
+1082 LFIEDGSITNAKI
-1095 GNVIQSNNYV
+1095 GNVIQSNNYLN
-1105 AGKSGW
+1105 GRPSW
-1111 NINKNGFGEF
+1111 IINKNGFAEF

-1133 SGRLKNVVIE
+1133 SGKLENVIIEKN
-1143 ESCEILG
+1143 CEIKGTL
-1150 KLNVENLEGNIVSVT
+1150 KVENIEGDIVKFYSIGNGET
-1165 KDVYINESFRGNDIF
+1165 ITIPAQSFDR
-1180 ELFKVKRRTQKCHI
+1180 
-1194 WIQGALNPYEKIPSS
+1194 
-1209 GSGYFVP
+1209 
-1216 NRSALAYRA
+1216 
-1225 PNLYDNYG
+1225 
-1233 LADFYID
+1233 
-1240 GVIQERPSLYRLEDG
+1240 VIQVVTIATTHNSKWCRLWLNDDKFFEIKNGGSYEEFTYWNSPSTTLKANTPGVFRYDSEDRY
-1255 FPTRDFFALNEC
+1255 F
-1267 VLDLEA
+1267 
-1273 GTGMASIGIK
+1273 K
-1283 IPNSGKDITRFIMR
+1283 ITLLACK
-1297 ARIIVFPDNQ
+1297 Q
-1307 DVIFN
+1307 

>member
-419 AMEPAFEPDL
+419 AMEPVFEPDL

-434 FNQLE
+434 FYQLE

-490 LLSGKVAGG
+490 LLSGKVTGG
-499 RVSAIDGRNITLDRV
+499 RVSAINGRNITLDRV
-514 SSAASGDRLILN
+514 SSAVSGDRLILN

-586 TITAIQHDPNKYEHV
+586 TITAIQHDPSKYEHV
-601 DSGALIDERPIS
+601 DSGAVIDERPIS

-638 SFETM
+638 SIETM

-683 YSGRYLVRVRA
+683 YAGRYLVRVRA

-842 AETALIL
+842 AETAIIL
-849 SNADSQL
+849 SNASHRNFRQL
-856 SRSLL
+856 LI
-861 VKHGQSQAGIKELW
+861 KHAESQAGISELW
-875 QVRATDNEA
+875 QANATQEES
-884 WAQEV
+884 WAQEI

-910 TELNKAFG
+910 TKLDEAFG
-918 QTTTEIRTE
+918 QRFTEIRTE
-927 LKTTN
+927 IDKVQADIVSNSTAISN
-932 DATNKRIDGT
+932 TNK
-942 NQDLANTNQKL
+942 AFA
-953 GNTDK
+953 
-958 EMGRIAAD
+958 E
-966 VVTNKEAIS
+966 NK
-975 KTNEAMAKSEEQVQ
+975 TQVQ
-989 AQFGKQQG
+989 AKFDKQEG
-997 MINQKMQAEFSQTG
+997 MIQEKMQATFNQAG

-1022 IVHDKVK
+1022 IVHNGTK

-1043 GKLESFFGYNAN
+1043 GKLESFIGYNAN

-1063 NGKMEL
+1063 NDKMEL
-1069 FMYAKNGQFFIKD
+1069 FMYAKNGQLFIKE
-1082 AFIEDGSITNAKI
+1082 AFLDKA
-1095 GNVIQSNNYV
+1095 NVREMVLSEAIKSNNYE
-1105 AGKSGW
+1105 AGKTGFIIDANTGNTEFNSAIFRGMIDGADG
-1111 NINKNGFGEF
+1111 NFNGTV
-1121 QNIKARGEIEAT
+1121 K
-1133 SGRLKNVVIE
+1133 V
-1143 ESCEILG
+1143 G
-1150 KLNVENLEGNIVSVT
+1150 KLIGNIVSIS
-1165 KDVYINESFRGNDIF
+1165 DEIYINDRWKGDGIR
-1180 ELFKVKRRTQKCHI
+1180 ELFKFKQRDTPCYLWINGSLHQEDYIPDWFGTKPPNRALMGYMAPFMGEGRGVAEIYVDGVFNVKTVSV
-1194 WIQGALNPYEKIPSS
+1194 WSGNPSNDRKDEYVCNEFVVKIPAGKGISS
-1209 GSGYFVP
+1209 V
-1216 NRSALAYRA
+1216 
-1225 PNLYDNYG
+1225 
-1233 LADFYID
+1233 
-1240 GVIQERPSLYRLEDG
+1240 
-1255 FPTRDFFALNEC
+1255 
-1267 VLDLEA
+1267 
-1273 GTGMASIGIK
+1273 GIK
-1283 IPNSGKDITRFIMR
+1283 IPYAGGGHGGEWTEFILR
-1297 ARIIVFPDNQ
+1297 GRVFAFPDSSEEFLIN
-1307 DVIFN
+1307 

>member
-1 MRKTIH
+1 MWNNLMRKTIH

-96 VGSTISSKTPWVHT
+96 VGSTISSKTPRVHT

-258 NPIDRTYTGVWD
+258 NPIDRTYTGLWD

-419 AMEPAFEPDL
+419 AMEPVFEPDL

-490 LLSGKVAGG
+490 LLSGKVTGG
-499 RVSAIDGRNITLDRV
+499 RVSAINGRNITLDRV
-514 SSAASGDRLILN
+514 ASAVSGDRLILN

-543 VITVTTEYSET
+543 EITVTTEYSET

-586 TITAIQHDPNKYEHV
+586 TITAIQHDPSKYEHV

-638 SFETM
+638 SIETM

-694 INASEISSGW
+694 INASDISSGW

-713 GKMGNPPKPVNFRTS
+713 GKMGNPPKPVNFRAS

-824 HFMSSEAGQQLSK
+824 HFMSSEAGQQLSE

-842 AETALIL
+842 AETALLL

-856 SRSLL
+856 SRSMLM
-861 VKHGQSQAGIKELW
+861 KHGQSQAGIRELW

-932 DATNKRIDGT
+932 QN
-942 NQDLANTNQKL
+942 LA
-953 GNTDK
+953 NTDK
-958 EMGRIAAD
+958 EVGRIRAD
-966 VVTNKEAIS
+966 VTTNKEAIS
-975 KTNEAMAKSEEQVQ
+975 ETNKAMAKSEEQVQ

-997 MINQKMQAEFSQTG
+997 MINQKMQAEFSQSG

-1022 IVHDKVK
+1022 IVHNNVK

-1069 FMYAKNGQFFIKD
+1069 FMYAKNGQFFVRD
-1082 AFIEDGSITNAKI
+1082 LFIEDGSITNAKI

-1105 AGKSGW
+1105 AGKAGW
-1111 NINKNGFGEF
+1111 IINKNGYAEF
-1121 QNIKARGEIEAT
+1121 DNAKFRGEIKAT
-1133 SGRLKNVVIE
+1133 KGTMNNVIIGE
-1143 ESCEILG
+1143 DCEIKGTL
-1150 KLNVENLEGNIVSVT
+1150 KVENIEGDIVKFYSLGNGET
-1165 KDVYINESFRGNDIF
+1165 ITIPAQSFDR
-1180 ELFKVKRRTQKCHI
+1180 
-1194 WIQGALNPYEKIPSS
+1194 
-1209 GSGYFVP
+1209 
-1216 NRSALAYRA
+1216 
-1225 PNLYDNYG
+1225 
-1233 LADFYID
+1233 
-1240 GVIQERPSLYRLEDG
+1240 VIQVVTIATTHNSKWCRLWLNDNKFFEIKNGGNYEEFTYWNSPSTTLKANTPGVFRYDSEDRY
-1255 FPTRDFFALNEC
+1255 F
-1267 VLDLEA
+1267 
-1273 GTGMASIGIK
+1273 K
-1283 IPNSGKDITRFIMR
+1283 ITLLACK
-1297 ARIIVFPDNQ
+1297 Q
-1307 DVIFN
+1307 

>member
-7 GQKGGGGS
+7 GQKGGGGN

-179 PESKTSWSLRVRK
+179 PESTTSWSLRVRK

-258 NPIDRTYTGVWD
+258 NPIERTYTGVWD

-419 AMEPAFEPDL
+419 AMEPVFEPDL

-490 LLSGKVAGG
+490 LLSGKVTGG
-499 RVSAIDGRNITLDRV
+499 RVSAINGRNIMLDRV
-514 SSAASGDRLILN
+514 SSAVSGDRLILN

-586 TITAIQHDPNKYEHV
+586 TITAIQHDPSKYEHV

-638 SFETM
+638 SIETM

-683 YSGRYLVRVRA
+683 YAGRYLVRVRA

-704 GYSEEKTLT
+704 GYSDEKTLT
-713 GKMGNPPKPVNFRTS
+713 GKMGNPPKPVNFRAS

-824 HFMSSEAGQQLSK
+824 HFMSSEAGQQLSE

-842 AETALIL
+842 AETAIIL

-910 TELNKAFG
+910 TKLDEAFG
-918 QTTTEIRTE
+918 QRFTEIRTE
-927 LKTTN
+927 MDKAQADIISNSTAISN
-932 DATNKRIDGT
+932 TNK
-942 NQDLANTNQKL
+942 AFA
-953 GNTDK
+953 
-958 EMGRIAAD
+958 E
-966 VVTNKEAIS
+966 NK
-975 KTNEAMAKSEEQVQ
+975 TQVQ
-989 AQFGKQQG
+989 AKFDEQEGLIQE
-997 MINQKMQAEFSQTG
+997 KMQATFEQSG

-1022 IVHDKVK
+1022 IVHNNVK

-1043 GKLESFFGYNAN
+1043 GKLESFIGYNAN

-1069 FMYAKNGQFFIKD
+1069 FMYAKNGQLFIRD
-1082 AFIEDGSITNAKI
+1082 LFIEDGSITNAKI

-1111 NINKNGFGEF
+1111 IINKSGFAEF
-1121 QNIKARGEIEAT
+1121 DNAKFRGEIKAT
-1133 SGRLKNVVIE
+1133 KGTMNNVIIGE
-1143 ESCEILG
+1143 DCEIKGTL
-1150 KLNVENLEGNIVSVT
+1150 KVENIEGDIVKFYSLGNGET
-1165 KDVYINESFRGNDIF
+1165 ITIPAQSFDR
-1180 ELFKVKRRTQKCHI
+1180 
-1194 WIQGALNPYEKIPSS
+1194 
-1209 GSGYFVP
+1209 
-1216 NRSALAYRA
+1216 
-1225 PNLYDNYG
+1225 
-1233 LADFYID
+1233 
-1240 GVIQERPSLYRLEDG
+1240 VIQVVTIATTHNSKWCRLWLNDDKFFEIKNGGSYEEFTYWNSPSTTLKANTPGVFRYDSEDRY
-1255 FPTRDFFALNEC
+1255 F
-1267 VLDLEA
+1267 
-1273 GTGMASIGIK
+1273 K
-1283 IPNSGKDITRFIMR
+1283 ITLLACK
-1297 ARIIVFPDNQ
+1297 Q
-1307 DVIFN
+1307 